1 MTADTEDGYCFPL
14 NDAQKSLLLRQS
26 AMPAV
31 PLNVANYIFIEGRL
45 GVSRFLD
52 AMRDEVRAGRSA
64 QIKLRE
70 GAAGTTGMF
79 DPTLHNFVEHIDLR
93 NEEDSFGSALEMMRE
108 DVSKSVDPFIDRLAR
123 GILFELRSTRFV
135 LFQRTHHI
143 VTDGLGAVNYMIR
156 GLARIGER
164 LDGAPEVSALRIPDL
179 RAPARA
185 DAEYRASSRFQ
196 TDRDYWLDVLN
207 GIGGGTPS
215 PSLRV
220 GPPAAINRTVSAA
233 LPATTMAT
241 LRRAAKERTTR
252 FPALIA
258 TTLAAYFARI
268 TDSNDVVIDLAVA
281 ARTVAALRN
290 TPLPTLNFVPVR
302 TGVGSATTVGD
313 ALRSTQSALMGA
325 LRHQRYRRDEIVADH
340 GGPISGPVLNIM
352 MFERK
357 IQFGEVTATF
367 HSLTTGPVDD
377 LSLNIYPD
385 IDGDPSVDGSLVV
398 ELEANPNRY
407 DDAEVVEHHRQ
418 IVALLGEVAS
428 ALVEGG
434 EVAVDD
440 LPMVVEEPAAVSTPA
455 RPRVLTEILDKTVE
469 RFGDRLAV
477 DGGEC
482 GEDALTFAELDERA
496 MEFADELRGCGAR
509 PGETVAIT
517 LPRGVEQVI
526 AWWAVARSGAGIL
539 LVDPSLMRVRVETI
553 LRVAGPVCVVS
564 EEGVEF
570 GGGVRGSRGS
580 APGGASHLDHRM
592 EGVGGW
598 GDGDHRSNSAEQRGE
613 GDDQVDRVDH
623 RMEGVGGRGEGV
635 GDWAGSSG
643 GLRRS
648 RGSAP
653 GGASHLDHR
662 MEDVGDWRGN
672 NHRSNSTDQRG
683 EGLDHRGEGVGDKP
697 GVDDVAYVVFTS
709 GTTGEPKG
717 IAVPHRGLA
726 NLIRDAE
733 SLLDDGNG
741 PGRLAAVAS
750 PAFDIAHFEMLAC
763 AGLGYTLVP
772 IPSIDAGL
780 GATLVENAVTHLYAT
795 PSLIARIPTH
805 QLPWMV
811 GTIGETLP
819 PAVANQVSP
828 QRILRNTYG
837 PAEAT
842 LYATVATLDA
852 PIPTDRPTPIG
863 AAVDG
868 MAAYLLDHRLRP
880 QPTGM
885 MGEIYLAGAQLALG
899 YLGRTDLTA
908 ARFVACPWQPG
919 TRMYRTGDLARIDPT
934 TGLLEFHGRN
944 DDQISVHGVRI
955 EPAEIERT
963 AADVDGVDAAVAI
976 AVHSTQGTTID
987 VAITAATRHPAAD
1000 APTALASAVRQHL
1013 FATLPSM
1020 MWPRRVVAVDE
1031 LPLGTT
1037 GKLDRRAVATL
1048 LAHIPITP
1056 IAYEPPTDEHET
1068 LVAATVSAVLEVDEP
1083 SMLASVID
1091 LGGTSLSVME
1101 IVGRLATATG
1111 RVLTIA
1117 DITAATTLRDIAARL
1132 AAAPTHTAP
1141 ALTPQTARDH
1151 YRPTRPQQELWLAHR
1166 LNPADA
1172 AYHLPVHLE
1181 FAPAIT
1187 TSVLTAA
1194 LTDVAARHEALR
1206 TVFDPADDGT
1216 ATARVLS
1223 AAHLADHLPVTT
1235 ASLDEPGIHAA
1246 ATAPFDL
1253 SAAPA
1258 WRATID
1264 DSGDAISVVLV
1275 AHHIAVD
1282 GTSLPILVTDFLAA
1296 VDARRDGH
1304 APSWPSPAA
1313 PFSASITPNLADT
1326 TAAQNF
1332 WRTHLD
1338 GAPDRS
1344 ALPEPARPGPVSYQ
1358 QRHLDTPSRERLA
1371 QTAAAAG
1378 GTVAALL
1385 RVTLAAVLARVT
1397 GLDDVV
1403 LSVPTSGRATT
1414 ADLGRVG
1421 MFVRTLPLRHTDTL
1435 DQRLGEA
1442 LTRTDTILAEAV
1454 RHADAAPAGL
1464 ADVLVTTAVTL
1475 PDVTDTTGT
1484 LIRTVRPLDTGFA
1497 QTALQFAI
1505 TDTTDG
1511 IDIRMTV
1518 DEHRVDPAGAA
1529 LILDTFADAVT
1540 QLADA
1545 TADTVIGQQLPQ
1557 VAAPEPAARR
1567 TPTLDP
1573 IRALIP
1579 HTRSTPH
1586 AIAVTDARGDLTYSQ
1601 LAARARTLAITL
1613 LRSGVRD
1620 GDRVALQMNRSS
1632 DTIIAMVA
1640 ALMAGAAYVPIDPDH
1655 PQSRI
1660 DELLDAAT
1668 PVAIIGDDLHVEA
1681 RGPSTSA
1688 EHRAPGE
1695 AYVIFTSG
1703 STGTP
1708 KGVSVSRD
1716 NLATMLGAT
1725 LDAVGAGPADVWSWA
1740 HSYAFD
1746 FSVWEIFGALA
1757 SGGRIAVLDRTT
1769 VRDPRLL
1776 LDALATHGVTILSQ
1790 TPTAF
1795 VRLTDPDI
1803 VGDDG
1808 DLPALRT
1815 VVFGGEALHPT
1826 ALHDWGATHSGTR
1839 LINMYGIT
1847 ETTVHLTAADVDTTD
1862 ARSIIGT
1869 PLDGVHLSVRDA
1881 RGRRVPVGGRGELYV
1896 SGRQVSRGY
1905 LNAAAATATRFVA
1918 DPEQTGARMY
1928 RTGDLVRILP
1938 DGRLAY
1944 LGRTDDQIQLR
1955 GHRIEPA
1962 EIAAVLRRLP
1972 GVTDARVLVEPG
1984 TRAGDERLVAAVTGS
1999 DGLDEAVLRTE
2010 CAAQLP
2016 AYAVPSHIGVVDSW
2030 PVTDTGKLDRATL
2043 LTAITATA
2051 SPLRPLTDAEQ
2062 QVAAVIAEV
2071 IGLDAVDADANFFA
2085 LGGNSLSAARLAAKL
2100 SGPQS
2105 LVTVGDVFAH
2115 PTVSALTAL
2124 MGRPGEVA
2132 VGEPPTLPGAQLTAA
2147 QLTGAQRAL
2156 WILNRV
2162 EPSAAY
2168 HLAVRI
2174 RLSSSAGRGVL
2185 EAALRDVA
2193 DRHEALRTIYP
2204 EVDGEPVPRV
2214 LSTDEITPIT
2224 DLDERSAVRTPFD
2237 LSTDCGWR
2245 SVITDDGAEL
2255 ILVAHHIA
2263 VDGWSAPVLVT
2274 DFLHALDA
2282 RRDGSAPHWPEPQKR
2297 AATRHVPAELDYW
2310 TTHLA
2315 GALTT
2320 LALPEPPDPH
2330 PTGLTGGP
2338 AVVVHSTLD
2347 AATAAALAQRA
2358 ADAGTTVYALLWVA
2372 LAATLAEVT
2381 GTDDAVIGIPVA
2393 GRDDPATHGLVGML
2407 ARTVPLRA
2415 KSIRS
2420 SPVDDALAQAH
2431 AAFAAGMAHAE
2442 AAPVTVP
2449 PVLLDH
2455 DAAPPVPP
2463 GIAEYQ
2469 ALPTGQARTALEV
2482 TVRDTGTGMTV
2493 ALSVAEHHVDSA
2505 AGPVLLQRFLSVL
2518 RRLATAT
2525 DVRVDD
2531 LLPAAEPI
2539 ASPARTAEPA
2549 DVLDLLR
2556 DVGARHPETIAVA
2569 GEHGSLTYAELL
2581 ARASAYAADLAVSG
2595 VGAGDRV
2602 PLTLPPSVDAVVAM
2616 VGVLM
2621 ADAVV
2626 VPIDPAA
2633 PQERVAA
2640 MLARCETATAP
2651 GDAYVMHTS
2660 GSTGTPKG
2668 VIATRAGLAA
2678 MLAASRDLIDPRPG
2692 DVWACTHA
2700 PTFDVSVWEIF
2711 GALTSGGTVAIVRR
2725 DDVVDVERFV
2735 DALDHHGVTIL
2746 AHTPTSFVRLT
2757 DPTLGRHRLR
2767 TLRCL
2772 VLGGEAFDP
2781 TALQQWAHRH
2791 PDVRLVT
2798 MYGPTE
2804 TTVQVTGG
2812 DIDVDDHRP
2821 LIGRPLAGVGADV
2834 LDAHGRP
2841 VPIGGRGELYLT
2853 GTQLAR
2859 GYIDPA
2865 ETAARFVAAPD
2876 GTRRYRTGDLVRR
2889 LPDGRL
2895 AYLGRTDDQVQIRG
2909 YRVEP
2914 AAVVSVLRSVPGVV
2928 DARVV
2933 VDSGAQRG
2941 DERLV
2946 GFVIG
2951 GTDETTLLDDCAA
2964 ALPAHQMPAR
2974 IGFVDRWPLTAHG
2987 KLDREALL
2995 RGLTAPDVREPGD
3008 LTDREQVIADAM
3020 AATLGDAPSITAD
3033 TNFFA
3038 VGGNSLSAARLASR
3052 LTQSGLAISVT
3063 DVFAAPTV
3071 RDLAALDAVVTDGV
3085 PDLDGVWPQPDRLPL
3100 APEQEDLWLRWRAEP
3115 DRTGYL
3121 MTMAIPV
3128 AEIWDGSVDDL
3139 RGALTSVALTY
3150 DALRISFPIAD
3161 DGTPYQERWTDEG
3174 VRAHLGALGV
3184 TEVADVR
3191 EALAALAEP
3200 IDLTTSL
3207 PWRLALA
3214 EHDRVAWVLVAV
3226 HHIVADGETLPIL
3239 RSALGRTV
3247 PPAVDYRRYTQWRL
3261 DTLAARRAELTAYWT
3276 SVFTEPV
3283 ATLQLPEIDLDA
3295 PAGGR
3300 PRHSAVALSVETT
3313 AQLDAL
3319 AADARSTP
3327 FIVLHTVLAMILARQ
3342 SGSDVVTIGTA
3353 LSGRVDPRLADV
3365 PGLFARAV
3373 PLHTRVDL
3381 DLPFTDLLARVTAT
3395 DVGALAHADLP
3406 LSAIGRIADPDR
3418 DRAGRPL
3425 FDVVLGA
3432 VPDDVASRY
3441 SGATAPLFGIDVM
3454 SHRRDGRAHLDLT
3467 CGERVTDQP
3476 RLDALAS
3483 LLGSVLEQAVA
3494 QPERTVADL
3503 LGGPAVRRVE
3513 PPPPETLAEPL
3524 DAQLATPSAIAIDD
3538 AAHRIPGCGAALRY
3552 GDVDRL
3558 ADALAWR
3565 LREQGIGPGQVVA
3578 CHLPRSVFG
3587 VVATVAIA
3595 RTGAVFVAVD
3605 PADPATRRRDILD
3618 RARAAVVLTL
3628 VADEVPDVAAVP
3640 VIAVDNPY
3648 LYPAE
3653 RRRFTRADR
3662 VRPLHVDDAAYLTF
3676 TSGTTGRPKGV
3687 VVTHRGLAGW
3697 ARDTVRR
3704 LELTSLD
3711 RVMHTYAVGFDAH
3724 LMGIVPVL
3732 AAGACVVICPP
3743 EVIGGDDLADHIAD
3757 TETTVLLTTPSVLS
3771 TISPAQVPEVRH
3783 VAVGGEALS
3792 ARLAGTWMAH
3802 GHTVS
3807 NEYGPTETTV
3817 AVTSARCRP
3826 DGPITIGATMPGVD
3840 AVILDDA
3847 LRPVPDYTIGELYI
3861 GGSALARGYLDD
3873 PAGTAAAFVAG
3884 PDGTRMYRTGDLV
3897 HRRADGDLVIHGR
3910 RDDQLKV
3917 RGIRIEP
3924 AEVEAAL
3931 AGLADVSEAVV
3942 AARRTPA
3949 GERVLAAWVIPA
3961 PGSPVD
3967 SASLR
3972 EQVRTVLPRSVV
3984 PASITLVDR
3993 LPLGPTGK
4001 VDRSRLPA
4009 PDLAGDV
4016 AEIVAPRTELERMV
4030 AVVYGEVLGV
4040 DEVHA
4045 HADFFALG
4053 GTSLSATQVASRL
4066 SERLGAD
4073 VAVRT
4078 LFDARTVAALA
4089 AAIPAA
4095 SDAPVAVPRHLPRPE
4110 RLPLAYP
4117 QRRIWIQHL
4126 RAPSSTAYHV
4136 PLVVRLT
4143 GAVDVDRLAKAMVAV
4158 LGRHESLRTVIDD
4171 GPWQRLANSADVRI
4185 VRVNDDVGAA
4195 IRDEITRPFDLEIE
4209 IGVRAVLFES
4219 ADHIVVAVTAHHI
4232 ALDGWSVRLLLG
4244 ELAQAY
4250 TGTELAPPAL
4260 TYGDYTQWHL
4270 ALLGDPDDPSSRYS
4284 REIRHWQETLAGV
4297 VPFRAPGVGGDV
4309 GAGGRITHGL
4319 DVEVT
4324 TAITAA
4330 AQRESATLFQ
4340 AAHAA
4345 LASVL
4350 GRWARRDDVV
4360 IAMPVHGRSAPQ
4372 WESVVGMFVNT
4383 VALRTRIDATTS
4395 MRSAVR
4401 QARDVALDALDHAE
4415 VPYEAVAA
4423 AVRPG
4428 ARDGIDPLT
4437 SILLVG
4443 QDVVP
4448 ALDGPVVLADGV
4460 RAEPVP
4466 LDGDAVAA
4474 KLDAELVIT
4483 VVDGHLEVTAVY
4495 SPRVPAEVADALLA
4509 DVCAALAAMADD
4521 LGRPFP
4527 ELMALPAG
4535 VVAGVVAEEVTPRPI
4550 AAVGEANS
4558 LDVDT
4563 VRMVMADILGV
4574 DDVAADADFFTL
4586 GGTSLSA
4593 TQVSSRLGRDLGVRV
4608 PTALVFD
4615 HPTPRALASAVAGV
4629 VSAVGGEVG
4638 AVGGGE
4644 GAVGGEWVPL
4654 APTQR
4659 RLWTAASMAEA
4670 APLYAVP
4677 VVVPVP
4683 DGVSVEQA
4691 ADALRAVIARHQ
4703 ALRLAYGD
4711 TGSGP
4716 RQRVVEGWSP
4726 DVEIL
4731 AAESLDDN
4739 VLTGLLHLPPA
4750 NSAGQPPVRALI
4762 VSVLTD
4768 TGERPLAMGIL
4779 AHHISIDGESAAMIA
4794 ADLTAAVMGTPLGP
4808 STGDFLG
4815 AAAELDA
4822 RERTERAHLLEFWEQ
4837 ALDGYADDLGLVE
4850 HRPVVRDLSTAT
4862 VRRTLTRQL
4871 TDKIRSTARAHH
4883 ASEFHILHAATAFA
4897 LSVQAGADDIA
4908 MATPVSLRGDDRW
4921 RSVVGM
4927 LVSTVVV
4934 RTRIG
4939 AVGTVEELINMVRD
4953 DDLAA
4958 TDHALVAFDD
4968 VVDHLGV
4975 TRVVGRHPLVQIM
4988 FSVVDGAM
4996 ASGSAAAAGT
5006 VPGIDEFSPRSE
5018 FDLQVI
5024 ITLDP
5029 EGHRIDVIYARQLFS
5044 EAQINTIVRRIGTA
5058 LQIVTG
5064 DGTQRLDPTR
5074 LLSRRESEFIL
5085 EHAGATPDSVEPPLL
5100 HDILDAAVRRHAN
5113 VMAVGDGVRHLTF
5126 AELDAWVSVTV
5137 RSFADRGVRVGD
5149 RVGLLI
5155 DRSVEWVVAWWAV
5168 SRLGAVIVA
5177 VDVDHPAARIEKTL
5191 ALAQA
5196 RPVTRHDIPPQP
5208 HGPVTPVPAQR
5219 VSPDALAYIITTSGT
5234 TGTPSAV
5241 AVTHRG
5247 LHRCTRVS
5255 GISVLDRV
5263 AFTTGPAF
5271 DASIMA
5277 ILSAV
5282 GAGAAL
5288 VVAPSTVRAGTELTG
5303 WLRDVGATVMLGTPS
5318 VMQTVDPA
5326 ALPSMRRVFIGGEAL
5341 PRTLADQWSAHT
5353 EVDNVYGP
5361 TEATVWV
5368 TGAPYRS
5375 DEPNRIGYPL
5385 PGIGTIILDRRLRP
5399 VAPGVIGE
5407 LYFAGTGLAR
5417 GYFGDPGKTAVR
5429 FVAGPGGE
5437 RLYRTGDLVRWDRRG
5452 GGLIYVGRVDRQ
5464 IKIRGQRVEPAE
5476 IDAVLLGSGAAQAA
5490 TVVRPGPAGA
5500 ALISYVVGDAADVER
5515 MRRAVVRMLPRHM
5528 VPAQI
5533 IAVDSLPHTSAG
5545 KLDDA
5550 ALPSPQWTR
5559 SGRAPATAHDHAVCA
5574 AFEFV
5579 LGVPVGMDDDFFD
5592 AGGNSLALIA
5602 LRDEIEHRTGLR
5614 MSVAELFAHATP
5626 AGVVAGGDRL
5636 LEHRVVE
5643 LSGERAARKAM
5654 VGESA
5659 PLWVVHTVTGIVT
5672 DYATLAHAMP
5682 HRRVLGVQLPELL
5695 DTAHA
5700 MPESLAAIAARH
5712 VTAIRERQPDGPY
5725 RLIGW
5730 SYGGVLAH
5738 EIARQIVESGG
5749 EIALL
5754 VLLDPRTPAELVA
5767 AELEG
5772 VADDDAARLDELLQ
5786 PLAAADPDLAAT
5798 VTHRIGMVVDG
5809 LRRHQPSS
5817 VTAGRVLYLASNDG
5831 GMDVDV
5837 KRQAGAPYL
5846 DGDVEVI
5853 ETGRAHADL
5862 GGPASMRQIAKL
5874 VEEHW

>member
-1 MTADTEDGYCFPL
+1 MTTVPTDDRYDFPL
-14 NDAQKSLLLRQS
+14 NDAQKTLLQRQS
-26 AMPAV
+26 AVPSV
-31 PLNVANYIFIEGRL
+31 PLNVANYVVLEGRL
-45 GVSRFLD
+45 DAARFLD
-52 AMRDEVRAGRSA
+52 ALRDEVRVGRAA
-64 QIKLRE
+64 QITLRTY
-70 GAAGTTGMF
+70 AFGTSGVY
-79 DPTLHNFVEHIDLR
+79 DPTLHDFVEDIDLR
-93 NEEDSFGSALEMMRE
+93 NEEDPFGSALDMMRE
-108 DVSKSVDPFIDRLAR
+108 DVCKPVDPFVDRLAR
-123 GILFELRSTRFV
+123 GILFELSSTRFV

-156 GLARIGER
+156 GLARIGEI
-164 LDGAPEVSALRIPDL
+164 LDGSPDVSVPTIPDL

-185 DAEYRASSRFQ
+185 DAGYRASRRFK
-196 TDRDYWLDVLN
+196 TDRDYWRAMLDGV
-207 GIGGGTPS
+207 GGGTPS
-215 PSLRV
+215 PSVRV
-220 GPPAAINRTVSAA
+220 GPPSAINRRVSASI
-233 LPATTMAT
+233 PAATMAT
-241 LRRAAKERTTR
+241 LRCAAEERTTTL
-252 FPALIA
+252 PALIA
-258 TTLAAYFARI
+258 TTLAAYFART
-268 TDSNDVVIDLAVA
+268 TDSDDVVIDLAVA

-302 TGVGSATTVGD
+302 TGVGSATAVGD

-325 LRHQRYRRDEIVADH
+325 LRHQRYRRDDIVADH
-340 GGPISGPVLNIM
+340 GSPITGPVLNIM

-385 IDGDPSVDGSLVV
+385 TDGDPSVDGSLVV

-407 DDAEVVEHHRQ
+407 DDADVVEHHRQ
-418 IVALLGEVAS
+418 IVALVGEVAS
-428 ALVEGG
+428 ALVNGG

-440 LPMVVEEPAAVSTPA
+440 LPMVVEEPAAVSTPG
-455 RPRVLTEILDKTVE
+455 RPRVLTEILDETIE
-469 RFGDRLAV
+469 RFGDRIAV
-477 DGGEC
+477 DGGAC

-496 MEFADELRGCGAR
+496 TEFAEELRGYGAR

-517 LPRGVEQVI
+517 LPRGVEQVV
-526 AWWAVARSGAGIL
+526 AWWAVARSGAAIL

-564 EEGVEF
+564 EEGVKF
-570 GGGVRGSRGS
+570 GGGLRGSRGS
-580 APGGASHLDHRM
+580 APGGASHLDHR
-592 EGVGGW
+592 
-598 GDGDHRSNSAEQRGE
+598 SKSADQRG
-613 GDDQVDRVDH
+613 D
-623 RMEGVGGRGEGV
+623 GV
-635 GDWAGSSG
+635 GDSAGSSG

-662 MEDVGDWRGN
+662 I
-672 NHRSNSTDQRG
+672 
-683 EGLDHRGEGVGDKP
+683 EGVGDKP

-780 GATLVENAVTHLYAT
+780 GAALVENAVTHLYAT

-805 QLPWMV
+805 QLPWVV

-885 MGEIYLAGAQLALG
+885 IGEIYLAGAQLALG

-976 AVHSTQGTTID
+976 AVHNTQGTTID
-987 VAITAATRHPAAD
+987 VAITTD
-1000 APTALASAVRQHL
+1000 TDDPTALAATVRQHL

-1037 GKLDRRAVATL
+1037 GKLDRRAVANL
-1048 LAHIPITP
+1048 LAQIPITP
-1056 IAYEPPTDEHET
+1056 IAYEPPTDADET
-1068 LVAATVSAVLEVDEP
+1068 LVAATVSAVLDVDEP

-1141 ALTPQTARDH
+1141 ALTPQTTRDH

-1194 LTDVAARHEALR
+1194 LTDVATRHEALR
-1206 TVFDPADDGT
+1206 TVFDAADDGT

-1235 ASLDEPGIHAA
+1235 APLDEPGIHAA

-1253 SAAPA
+1253 SAGPA

-1282 GTSLPILVTDFLAA
+1282 GASLPILVTDFLTA

-1313 PFSASITPNLADT
+1313 PFSASITPDPTDT

-1332 WRTHLD
+1332 WSTHLD

-1344 ALPEPARPGPVSYQ
+1344 ALPEPARPGPVSYSH
-1358 QRHLDTPSRERLA
+1358 RHLDTTSRERLA

-1378 GTVAALL
+1378 GTVTALM

-1403 LSVPTSGRATT
+1403 LSLPTSGRATT

-1421 MFVRTLPLRHTDTL
+1421 MFVRTLPLRHTGTL

-1442 LTRTDTILAEAV
+1442 LTRTDATLAEAV

-1475 PDVTDTTGT
+1475 PDVSDTTGT
-1484 LIRTVRPLDTGFA
+1484 LLRTVRPLDTGFA

-1529 LILDTFADAVT
+1529 LLLDAFVEAVT

-1545 TADTVIGQQLPQ
+1545 TADTVIGQQLPP
-1557 VAAPEPAARR
+1557 VAAAEPTPRR

-1586 AIAVTDARGDLTYSQ
+1586 AIAVTDTRGDLTYSQ

-1613 LRSGVRD
+1613 LRTGVRD
-1620 GDRVALQMNRSS
+1620 GDCVALQMGRSS

-1640 ALMAGAAYVPIDPDH
+1640 VLMAGAAYVPIDPDH

-1688 EHRAPGE
+1688 DHRAPGE

-1725 LDAVGAGPADVWSWA
+1725 LDAVGAGPTDVWSWA

-1795 VRLTDPDI
+1795 ARLTDPEI

-1826 ALHDWGATHSGTR
+1826 ALHDWAATHSGTR

-1881 RGRRVPVGGRGELYV
+1881 RGRRVPAGGRGELYV

-1984 TRAGDERLVAAVTGS
+1984 NRAGDERLVAAVTGPDS
-1999 DGLDEAVLRTE
+1999 LDEAVLRTE

-2016 AYAVPSHIGVVDSW
+2016 AYAVPSRIGVVASW
-2030 PVTDTGKLDRATL
+2030 PVTDTGKLDRASL

-2051 SPLRPLTDAEQ
+2051 APTRPLTDAEQ
-2062 QVAAVIAEV
+2062 QVAAVIEEV
-2071 IGLDAVDADANFFA
+2071 IGVDVVDADANFFA

-2100 SGPQS
+2100 SGPQRW
-2105 LVTVGDVFAH
+2105 VTVGDVFAH
-2115 PTVSALTAL
+2115 PTVSALTTL
-2124 MGRPGEVA
+2124 MARPGEVA
-2132 VGEPPTLPGAQLTAA
+2132 VGEPLAQLSA
-2147 QLTGAQRAL
+2147 AQRAL

-2174 RLSSSAGRGVL
+2174 RLTGSAGRGVL
-2185 EAALRDVA
+2185 ATALRDVA

-2214 LSTDEITPIT
+2214 LSAEEITPIT
-2224 DLDERSAVRTPFD
+2224 DLDERPAVRTPFD
-2237 LSTDCGWR
+2237 LSIDCGWR
-2245 SVITDDGAEL
+2245 AVISADGAEL
-2255 ILVAHHIA
+2255 VLVAHHIV
-2263 VDGWSAPVLVT
+2263 VDGWSVPVLVT

-2282 RRDGSAPHWPEPQKR
+2282 RRDGVAPQWPEPQPLL
-2297 AATRHVPAELDYW
+2297 AARRVPADADYW

-2315 GALTT
+2315 GAPTT

-2330 PTGLTGGP
+2330 PTGLTAGP
-2338 AVVVHSTLD
+2338 AVVEHSTLD

-2372 LAATLAEVT
+2372 LAATLAEIT
-2381 GTDDAVIGIPVA
+2381 GTDDTVIGIPVA

-2415 KSIRS
+2415 SGIRS
-2420 SPVDDALAQAH
+2420 SRVDDALAQAH
-2431 AAFAAGMAHAE
+2431 TTFAAGMAHADT
-2442 AAPVTVP
+2442 APVTVP

-2455 DAAPPVPP
+2455 DVTPPIPP
-2463 GIAEYQ
+2463 GIAEYE
-2469 ALPTGQARTALEV
+2469 ALPTGQARTALDV
-2482 TVRDTGTGMTV
+2482 TVRDTGTGMTI
-2493 ALSVAEHHVDSA
+2493 ALSVAEHHVDPA
-2505 AGPVLLQRFLSVL
+2505 AGPVLLQRFVAVL
-2518 RRLATAT
+2518 RGLARAA
-2525 DVRVDD
+2525 DARVED

-2539 ASPARTAEPA
+2539 ESPAHTAEPA

-2556 DVGARHPETIAVA
+2556 SVAARHPEATAVA
-2569 GEHGSLTYAELL
+2569 HEHGSLTYAHLL
-2581 ARASAYAADLAVSG
+2581 ARASAYAADLADSG
-2595 VGAGDRV
+2595 VGAGDQV

-2640 MLARCETATAP
+2640 MLARCERATAP

-2725 DDVVDVERFV
+2725 DDVIDVERFV
-2735 DALDHHGVTIL
+2735 DALDHRGVTIL

-2757 DPTLGRHRLR
+2757 DPTIGTHRLR

-2781 TALQQWAHRH
+2781 TALQQWALLH

-2812 DIDVDDHRP
+2812 DIDVGDHRP
-2821 LIGRPLAGVGADV
+2821 LIGRPLAGVGAEV
-2834 LDAHGRP
+2834 LDVQDRP

-2859 GYIDPA
+2859 GYVDPT

-2889 LPDGRL
+2889 LSDGRL

-2914 AAVVSVLRSVPGVV
+2914 AAVVAVLRSVPGVN

-2933 VDSGAQRG
+2933 VDSGAQPG

-2951 GTDETTLLDDCAA
+2951 DADESTLMDACAA
-2964 ALPAHQMPAR
+2964 ALPAHQVPAR

-2995 RGLTAPDVREPGD
+2995 RGLTAPDVSDPGE
-3008 LTDREQVIADAM
+3008 LTDREQLIADAM
-3020 AATLGDAPSITAD
+3020 AATLGDAPPITAD

-3071 RDLAALDAVVTDGV
+3071 RDLAALDAVMTDVV
-3085 PDLDGVWPQPDRLPL
+3085 PDLDGVRPQPDRLPL

-3128 AEIWDGSVDDL
+3128 AEIWDGSIDDL

-3150 DALRISFPIAD
+3150 DALRTSFPIAD
-3161 DGTPYQERWTDEG
+3161 DGTPYQERWTDAD
-3174 VRAHLGALGV
+3174 VRAHLGALAV
-3184 TEVADVR
+3184 TEVADVG

-3207 PWRLALA
+3207 PWRLSFV
-3214 EHDRVAWVLVAV
+3214 EHDATTWILVVV

-3239 RSALGRTV
+3239 RSALTA
-3247 PPAVDYRRYTQWRL
+3247 PTLPAVDYRRYTQWRL
-3261 DTLAARRAELTAYWT
+3261 DTLDARRAELTAYWT
-3276 SVFTEPV
+3276 SVFAEPV
-3283 ATLQLPEIDLDA
+3283 ATLQLPEIDLGA

-3300 PRHSAVALSVETT
+3300 PRHSAVVLATETT

-3373 PLHTRVDL
+3373 PLHSRIDL
-3381 DLPFTDLLARVTAT
+3381 DIPFTDLLTRVTAT

-3467 CGERVTDQP
+3467 CGERVTDEP

-3483 LLGSVLEQAVA
+3483 LLGATLEQAVA
-3494 QPERTVADL
+3494 QPERTGADL
-3503 LGGPAVRRVE
+3503 LGGPAVWRVE
-3513 PPPPETLAEPL
+3513 PPPPETLAELL
-3524 DAQLATPSAIAIDD
+3524 DAQLATPSAIAVDD

-3595 RTGAVFVAVD
+3595 RTGAAFVAVD
-3605 PADPATRRRDILD
+3605 PADPAARRRDILD

-3628 VADEVPDVAAVP
+3628 VADEVPDVGAVP

-3648 LYPAE
+3648 LYSRE

-3662 VRPLHVDDAAYLTF
+3662 VRPLHIDDAAYLTF

-3704 LELTSLD
+3704 LELTPLD

-3802 GHTVS
+3802 GHIVS

-3817 AVTSARCRP
+3817 AVTSARCRL

-3847 LRPVPDYTIGELYI
+3847 LRPVPAYTIGELYI

-3967 SASLR
+3967 GASLR

-4001 VDRSRLPA
+4001 IDRSRLPA
-4009 PDLAGDV
+4009 PDLAADV
-4016 AEIVAPRTELERMV
+4016 AEIVAPRTDVERTV
-4030 AVVYGEVLGV
+4030 AAVYREVLGV

-4078 LFDARTVAALA
+4078 LFDTRTVAALA
-4089 AAIPAA
+4089 AAIPVG
-4095 SDAPVAVPRHLPRPE
+4095 SDVPVAVPRHLPRPE

-4136 PLVVRLT
+4136 PLVVRLS

-4171 GPWQRLANSADVRI
+4171 GPWQRLADGADVRI
-4185 VRVNDDVGAA
+4185 VRVNGDVGAA
-4195 IRDEITRPFDLEIE
+4195 IRDEITRPFDLECE

-4219 ADHIVVAVTAHHI
+4219 ANHVDVAVTAHHI

-4244 ELAQAY
+4244 ELAQAF
-4250 TGTELAPPAL
+4250 TGTELAAPAL

-4270 ALLGDPDDPSSRYS
+4270 ALLGRPDDPSSRYA
-4284 REIRHWQETLAGV
+4284 REIRHWQQVLDGAA
-4297 VPFRAPGVGGDV
+4297 PFRTPGVGGDV
-4309 GAGGRITHGL
+4309 GPGGRITHRFDTG
-4319 DVEVT
+4319 VT

-4401 QARDVALDALDHAE
+4401 QARDVALDALAHAE

-4448 ALDGPVVLADGV
+4448 ALDGAGVFNAGVFNAGVLADGV

-4483 VVDGHLEVTAVY
+4483 IVDGHLEATAVY
-4495 SPRVPAEVADALLA
+4495 SPRVPAEVADALLT

-4521 LGRPFP
+4521 LDRPFP
-4527 ELMALPAG
+4527 ELTALPT
-4535 VVAGVVAEEVTPRPI
+4535 GVVAEEVTPRPI
-4550 AAVGEANS
+4550 AAVGEPNS
-4558 LDVDT
+4558 HDVEA
-4563 VRMVMADILGV
+4563 VRAVMADILGV
-4574 DDVAADADFFTL
+4574 DDVATDEDFFTL

-4629 VSAVGGEVG
+4629 VSAVGAGEG
-4638 AVGGGE
+4638 AVGGEMSAVAGVE

-4683 DGVSVEQA
+4683 DGVTAEKA
-4691 ADALRAVIARHQ
+4691 ADALLAVIARHQ

-4716 RQRVVEGWSP
+4716 CQRVVEGWSP

-4731 AAESLDDN
+4731 PADSLDAD

-4750 NSAGQPPVRALI
+4750 NSAGQPPVRAL
-4762 VSVLTD
+4762 VVGVLTD

-4779 AHHISIDGESAAMIA
+4779 VHHISIDGESAAMIA

-4822 RERTERAHLLEFWEQ
+4822 RERTERADQLEFWEQ

-4871 TDKIRSTARAHH
+4871 TDKIRSTARVHH

-4908 MATPVSLRGDDRW
+4908 IATPVSLRGDDRW

-5024 ITLDP
+5024 IALDP

-5288 VVAPSTVRAGTELTG
+5288 VVAPSTVRAGNQLTA
-5303 WLRDVGATVMLGTPS
+5303 WLRDVSATVILGTPS

-5399 VAPGVIGE
+5399 AAPGVVGE
-5407 LYFAGTGLAR
+5407 LYVAGTGLAR
-5417 GYFGDPGKTAVR
+5417 GYLGDPGKTAAR

-5500 ALISYVVGDAADVER
+5500 ALISYVVGDAAGVEQ
-5515 MRRAVVRMLPRHM
+5515 MRRAVVRTLPRHM

-5533 IAVDSLPHTSAG
+5533 IAVAALPHTSAG
-5545 KLDDA
+5545 KIDDA
-5550 ALPSPQWTR
+5550 ALPPPQWTR
-5559 SGRAPATAHDHAVCA
+5559 SGRAPATAHEHAVCA
-5574 AFEFV
+5574 AFESV

-5626 AGVVAGGDRL
+5626 AGVVASGDRL

-5643 LSGERAARKAM
+5643 LSAESAARKAM

-5672 DYATLAHAMP
+5672 DYAPLAHALP
-5682 HRRVLGVQLPELL
+5682 DRRVLGVQLPELL

-5712 VTAIRERQPDGPY
+5712 VTAIRERQPNGPY

-5754 VLLDPRTPAELVA
+5754 VLLDPRTPAEVAA

-5798 VTHRIGMVVDG
+5798 VTHRIGIVVDG

-5837 KRQAGAPYL
+5837 KRQAWAPYL

-5862 GGPASMRQIAKL
+5862 GGPASMRQIAEL
-5874 VEEHW
+5874 LEEHW

>member
-1 MTADTEDGYCFPL
+1 MISTDTSGKNFAGYNFPL
-14 NDAQKSLLLRQS
+14 NDAQKSLLQRQL
-26 AMPAV
+26 AMPGV
-31 PLNVANYIFIEGRL
+31 PLNVAQYALLGGSLEVEAFLEASRSEVRDTRSLQVRLHPEHSGVAGVYDPSLHDTVDYIDLRD
-45 GVSRFLD
+45 VADSD
-52 AMRDEVRAGRSA
+52 AHALKIMRADAACPVDLMRDR
-64 QIKLRE
+64 L
-70 GAAGTTGMF
+70 AAGTLIQIA
-79 DPTLHNFVEHIDLR
+79 DD
-93 NEEDSFGSALEMMRE
+93 
-108 DVSKSVDPFIDRLAR
+108 
-123 GILFELRSTRFV
+123 RFV
-135 LFQRTHHI
+135 LYQRTHHLL
-143 VTDGLGAVNYMIR
+143 TDGVATFENMVI
-156 GLARIGER
+156 GLRRVAAALAGEPLEPR
-164 LDGAPEVSALRIPDL
+164 LLPDL
-179 RAPARA
+179 RVPARA
-185 DAEYRASSRFQ
+185 DAEYRASRRFQ
-196 TDRDYWLDVLN
+196 TDRDYWLDVLD

-220 GPPAAINRTVSAA
+220 GPPAAINRRVSA
-233 LPATTMAT
+233 PISTPMMAM
-241 LRRAAKERTTR
+241 LRRAAEEHTTTL
-252 FPALIA
+252 PALIA

-268 TDSNDVVIDLAVA
+268 TDSDDVVIDLAVA

-302 TGVGSATTVGD
+302 TGVGSASTVGD

-325 LRHQRYRRDEIVADH
+325 LRHQRYRRDDIVADH
-340 GGPISGPVLNIM
+340 GGPVTGPVLNIM

-385 IDGDPSVDGSLVV
+385 TDGDPSVDGSLVV

-407 DDAEVVEHHRQ
+407 DEADVVEHHRQ
-418 IVALLGEVAS
+418 IVALLGEVAT

-440 LPMVVEEPAAVSTPA
+440 LPMVVEEPAAVSIPA
-455 RPRVLTEILDKTVE
+455 RPRVLTEILDETAE
-469 RFGDRLAV
+469 RFGDRIAV
-477 DGGEC
+477 DGGAR
-482 GEDALTFAELDERA
+482 GEDALTFAELYDRA
-496 MEFADELRGCGAR
+496 TEFAEELRGYGAR

-517 LPRGVEQVI
+517 LPRGVEQVV
-526 AWWAVARSGAGIL
+526 AWWAVARSGAAIL

-564 EEGVEF
+564 EEGVKF
-570 GGGVRGSRGS
+570 GGGLRGSRGSAPGGASHLDHRSNSAVQRGEGDDQVDRLDHRSNSVGGRGDGVGDSAGSSGGLRGSRGS

-592 EGVGGW
+592 EGVGG
-598 GDGDHRSNSAEQRGE
+598 RGE
-613 GDDQVDRVDH
+613 G
-623 RMEGVGGRGEGV
+623 
-635 GDWAGSSG
+635 
-643 GLRRS
+643 
-648 RGSAP
+648 
-653 GGASHLDHR
+653 
-662 MEDVGDWRGN
+662 
-672 NHRSNSTDQRG
+672 
-683 EGLDHRGEGVGDKP
+683 GDKP

-733 SLLDDGNG
+733 ALLDDGNG

-772 IPSIDAGL
+772 IPSIDAVL

-795 PSLIARIPTH
+795 PSLIARIPSH
-805 QLPWMV
+805 QLPWVV

-863 AAVDG
+863 TAVDG

-885 MGEIYLAGAQLALG
+885 IGEIYLAGAQLALG

-976 AVHSTQGTTID
+976 AVHNTQGTTID
-987 VAITAATRHPAAD
+987 VAITTDTDDPTVLAAT
-1000 APTALASAVRQHL
+1000 VRQHL

-1048 LAHIPITP
+1048 LAQIPITP
-1056 IAYEPPTDEHET
+1056 IAYEPPADADET
-1068 LVAATVSAVLEVDEP
+1068 LVAATVSAVLDVDEP

-1141 ALTPQTARDH
+1141 ALTSQTTRDH

-1194 LTDVAARHEALR
+1194 LTDVATRHEALR
-1206 TVFDPADDGT
+1206 TVFDAADDGT

-1235 ASLDEPGIHAA
+1235 APLDEPGIHAA
-1246 ATAPFDL
+1246 ATAPFNL
-1253 SAAPA
+1253 GAAPA

-1275 AHHIAVD
+1275 AHHITVD
-1282 GTSLPILVTDFLAA
+1282 GASLPILVTDFLTA

-1313 PFSASITPNLADT
+1313 PFSASITPDPT
-1326 TAAQNF
+1326 DTAAAQTF
-1332 WRTHLD
+1332 WSTHLD

-1344 ALPEPARPGPVSYQ
+1344 ALPEPARPGPVSYHH
-1358 QRHLDTPSRERLA
+1358 RHLDTTSRERLA

-1378 GTVAALL
+1378 GTIAALL
-1385 RVTLAAVLARVT
+1385 RITLAAVLARIT

-1421 MFVRTLPLRHTDTL
+1421 MFVRTLPLRHTATL

-1442 LTRTDTILAEAV
+1442 LTRTDATLAEAV

-1475 PDVTDTTGT
+1475 PDVIDTTGT
-1484 LIRTVRPLDTGFA
+1484 LLRTVRPLDTGFA

-1511 IDIRMTV
+1511 LDIRMTV
-1518 DEHRVDPAGAA
+1518 DERRVDPTGAE
-1529 LILDTFADAVT
+1529 LLLDAFVEAVT

-1545 TADTVIGQQLPQ
+1545 TADTVIRHQLPP
-1557 VAAPEPAARR
+1557 VAAPAPAPRR

-1586 AIAVTDARGDLTYSQ
+1586 AVAVTDTRGDLTYSQ

-1613 LRSGVRD
+1613 LRTGVRD
-1620 GDRVALQMNRSS
+1620 GDRVALQMSRSS

-1640 ALMAGAAYVPIDPDH
+1640 VLMAGAAYVPIDPDH

-1688 EHRAPGE
+1688 RSADHRAPGE

-1725 LDAVGAGPADVWSWA
+1725 LDVVGAGAADVWSWA

-1795 VRLTDPDI
+1795 ARLADPEI
-1803 VGDDG
+1803 VGADG
-1808 DLPALRT
+1808 DLPALRS
-1815 VVFGGEALHPT
+1815 VVFGGEALQPT
-1826 ALHDWGATHSGTR
+1826 ALHDWATTHSGTR

-1881 RGRRVPVGGRGELYV
+1881 RGRRVPAGGRGELYV

-1905 LNAAAATATRFVA
+1905 LNAATATATRFVA

-1928 RTGDLVRILP
+1928 RSGDLVRILP

-1972 GVTDARVLVEPG
+1972 GVTDARVLIEPG
-1984 TRAGDERLVAAVTGS
+1984 NRAGDERLVAAVTGS
-1999 DGLDEAVLRTE
+1999 EALDEAVLRTE

-2016 AYAVPSHIGVVDSW
+2016 AYAVPSRVGVVAAW
-2030 PVTDTGKLDRATL
+2030 PVTDTGKLDRSAL
-2043 LTAITATA
+2043 LTAITASA
-2051 SPLRPLTDAEQ
+2051 APARPLTEAEQ

-2071 IGLDAVDADANFFA
+2071 IGIDAVDADANFFA

-2100 SGPQS
+2100 SGPQRW
-2105 LVTVGDVFAH
+2105 VTVGDVFAH
-2115 PTVSALTAL
+2115 PTVSALTTL
-2124 MGRPGEVA
+2124 VGRPAEVA
-2132 VGEPPTLPGAQLTAA
+2132 VGEPLAHLSA
-2147 QLTGAQRAL
+2147 AQRAL

-2174 RLSSSAGRGVL
+2174 RLTSNATRGVL
-2185 EAALRDVA
+2185 ETALRDVA

-2204 EVDGEPVPRV
+2204 EVEGEPVPQV
-2214 LSTDEITPIT
+2214 LSAEQITPIA
-2224 DLDERSAVRTPFD
+2224 DLDERAAAHTPFD
-2237 LSTDCGWR
+2237 LSADCGWR
-2245 SVITDDGAEL
+2245 AVISADGAEL
-2255 ILVAHHIA
+2255 ILVAHHIV
-2263 VDGWSAPVLVT
+2263 VDGWSVPVLVT

-2282 RRDGSAPHWPEPQKR
+2282 RRDGSAPQWPEPQPLLGAR
-2297 AATRHVPAELDYW
+2297 RVPADAGYW

-2315 GALTT
+2315 GAPTT
-2320 LALPEPPDPH
+2320 VALPEPPDPH
-2330 PTGLTGGP
+2330 PTGLTAGP
-2338 AVVVHSTLD
+2338 AVVEHSTLD

-2358 ADAGTTVYALLWVA
+2358 ADAGTTVYALLWAA
-2372 LAATLAEVT
+2372 LAATLAEIT
-2381 GTDDAVIGIPVA
+2381 GTDDTVIGIPVA
-2393 GRDDPATHGLVGML
+2393 GRDDPATHGLVGMQ

-2415 KSIRS
+2415 SDIRS
-2420 SPVDDALAQAH
+2420 RLVDDALAQAH
-2431 AAFAAGMAHAE
+2431 ATFAAGMAHADT
-2442 AAPVTVP
+2442 APVTVP

-2455 DAAPPVPP
+2455 DVTPPIPP
-2463 GIAEYQ
+2463 GIAEYE

-2482 TVRDTGTGMTV
+2482 TVRDTGTGMTI
-2493 ALSVAEHHVDSA
+2493 ALSVAEHHVDPA
-2505 AGPVLLQRFLSVL
+2505 AGPVLLQRFLAVL
-2518 RRLATAT
+2518 RGLATAA
-2525 DVRVDD
+2525 DARVED

-2539 ASPARTAEPA
+2539 ESPARTAEPA

-2556 DVGARHPETIAVA
+2556 DVAALHPEATAVA
-2569 GEHGSLTYAELL
+2569 DEHDSLTYADLL
-2581 ARASAYAADLAVSG
+2581 ARASAYAAELADSG
-2595 VGAGDRV
+2595 VRASDRV

-2651 GDAYVMHTS
+2651 GDTYVMHTS

-2711 GALTSGGTVAIVRR
+2711 GALTSGGTVAIVSR
-2725 DDVVDVERFV
+2725 DDVVDVKRFV

-2757 DPTLGRHRLR
+2757 DPTIGAHRLR
-2767 TLRCL
+2767 ALRCL

-2781 TALQQWAHRH
+2781 TALQQWTLLH

-2821 LIGRPLAGVGADV
+2821 LIGRPLAGVGAEV
-2834 LDAHGRP
+2834 LDAQGRP

-2859 GYIDPA
+2859 GYVDPA

-2889 LPDGRL
+2889 LSDGRL

-2914 AAVVSVLRSVPGVV
+2914 AAVVAVLRSVPGVN

-2933 VDSGAQRG
+2933 VDSGVQPG
-2941 DERLV
+2941 DERLI

-2951 GTDETTLLDDCAA
+2951 DADESTLLDACAA

-2995 RGLTAPDVREPGD
+2995 RGLTTLDVREPGE
-3008 LTDREQVIADAM
+3008 LTDREQLVADAM
-3020 AATLGDAPSITAD
+3020 AATLGDAPPITAD

-3071 RDLAALDAVVTDGV
+3071 RDLAALDAVATPGV
-3085 PDLDGVWPQPDRLPL
+3085 PDLDGVRIEPDRLPL

-3128 AEIWDGSVDDL
+3128 AEIWDGSIDDL

-3150 DALRISFPIAD
+3150 DALRTSFPIAD
-3161 DGTPYQERWTDEG
+3161 DGTPHQERWTDAD
-3174 VRAHLGALGV
+3174 VRAHLGALAV
-3184 TEVADVR
+3184 TEVADIAQ
-3191 EALAALAEP
+3191 ALAALAEP

-3207 PWRLALA
+3207 PWRLSFV
-3214 EHDRVAWVLVAV
+3214 EHDATTWILVVV
-3226 HHIVADGETLPIL
+3226 HHVVADGETLPIL
-3239 RSALGRTV
+3239 RTALTGPAR
-3247 PPAVDYRRYTQWRL
+3247 PAVDYRRYTQWRL

-3283 ATLQLPEIDLDA
+3283 ATLQLPEIDLGA

-3300 PRHSAVALSVETT
+3300 PRHSAAVLSAETT

-3327 FIVLHTVLAMILARQ
+3327 FIVLHTALAMILARQ

-3373 PLHTRVDL
+3373 PLHTRIDL
-3381 DLPFTDLLARVTAT
+3381 DIPFTDLLARVTAT

-3483 LLGSVLEQAVA
+3483 LLGSLLEQAVA
-3494 QPERTVADL
+3494 QPERTGADL

-3513 PPPPETLAEPL
+3513 PPPPETLAELL
-3524 DAQLATPSAIAIDD
+3524 DAQLATQSAIAVDD

-3595 RTGAVFVAVD
+3595 RTGAAFVAVD
-3605 PADPATRRRDILD
+3605 PADPAARRRDILE
-3618 RARAAVVLTL
+3618 RARAAMILTL
-3628 VADEVPDVAAVP
+3628 VADEVPDVGAVP

-3648 LYPAE
+3648 LYPRE

-3662 VRPLHVDDAAYLTF
+3662 VRPLHIDDAAYLTF

-3704 LELTSLD
+3704 LELTPLD
-3711 RVMHTYAVGFDAH
+3711 RVLHTYAVGFDAH

-3792 ARLAGTWMAH
+3792 ARLAGTWMAN

-3847 LRPVPDYTIGELYI
+3847 LRPVPAYTIGELYI

-3884 PDGTRMYRTGDLV
+3884 PDGTRRYRTGDLV

-3967 SASLR
+3967 GPSLR

-4001 VDRSRLPA
+4001 IDRARLPA

-4016 AEIVAPRTELERMV
+4016 AETVAPRTDVERAV
-4030 AVVYGEVLGV
+4030 AAVYGEVLGV

-4045 HADFFALG
+4045 HADFFTLG

-4078 LFDARTVAALA
+4078 LFDTRTVAALA
-4089 AAIPAA
+4089 AAIPAG
-4095 SDAPVAVPRHLPRPE
+4095 SDVPVAAPRHLPRPE

-4171 GPWQRLANSADVRI
+4171 GPWQRLADGADVRI
-4185 VRVNDDVGAA
+4185 VRANGDVGAA

-4219 ADHIVVAVTAHHI
+4219 ADHVDVAVTAHHI

-4250 TGTELAPPAL
+4250 TGTEPAPPAL

-4270 ALLGDPDDPSSRYS
+4270 ALLGRPDDPSSRYT
-4284 REIRHWQETLAGV
+4284 REIRHWQQVLDGV
-4297 VPFRAPGVGGDV
+4297 APFRTPGVGGDV
-4309 GAGGRITHGL
+4309 GPGGRITHRL
-4319 DVEVT
+4319 DVGVT

-4330 AQRESATLFQ
+4330 AQHESATLFQ

-4383 VALRTRIDATTS
+4383 VALRTRIDAATS

-4401 QARDVALDALDHAE
+4401 QARDVALDALAHAE

-4448 ALDGPVVLADGV
+4448 ALDGPVVLTDGV
-4460 RAEPVP
+4460 HAEPVP

-4483 VVDGHLEVTAVY
+4483 IVDGHLEATAVY
-4495 SPRVPAEVADALLA
+4495 SPRVSTEVADALLA

-4521 LGRPFP
+4521 LDRPFP
-4527 ELMALPAG
+4527 ELMALPTG
-4535 VVAGVVAEEVTPRPI
+4535 VVAAEVTPRPI
-4550 AAVGEANS
+4550 ATVGEPNS
-4558 LDVDT
+4558 QDADA
-4563 VRMVMADILGV
+4563 VRAVMADILGV
-4574 DDVAADADFFTL
+4574 DDVAADADFFAL

-4593 TQVSSRLGRDLGVRV
+4593 TQVSSRLGRDLGMRV

-4629 VSAVGGEVG
+4629 VSAVGAGENAVGGGEG
-4638 AVGGGE
+4638 AVAGGE

-4683 DGVSVEQA
+4683 DGVTVEQA
-4691 ADALRAVIARHQ
+4691 ADTLRAVIARHQ

-4731 AAESLDDN
+4731 AADSLDAD

-4750 NSAGQPPVRALI
+4750 NPAGTPPVRALV
-4762 VSVLTD
+4762 VSVFTD
-4768 TGERPLAMGIL
+4768 TGERPLAVGIL
-4779 AHHISIDGESAAMIA
+4779 VHHISIDGESAAMIA

-4822 RERTERAHLLEFWEQ
+4822 REGTERADLLEFWEQ

-4862 VRRTLTRQL
+4862 VRRTLTRHL

-4927 LVSTVVV
+4927 LVSTVVL

-4996 ASGSAAAAGT
+4996 ASGATPSAGI

-5126 AELDAWVSVTV
+5126 AELDAWVSVTA

-5168 SRLGAVIVA
+5168 NRLGAVIVA

-5247 LHRCTRVS
+5247 VHRCTRVS

-5288 VVAPSTVRAGTELTG
+5288 VVAPSTVRAGTELTT
-5303 WLRDVGATVMLGTPS
+5303 WLRDVSATVMLGTPS

-5399 VAPGVIGE
+5399 VAPGVVGE
-5407 LYFAGTGLAR
+5407 LYVAGTGLAR
-5417 GYFGDPGKTAVR
+5417 GYLGDPGKTAAR

-5500 ALISYVVGDAADVER
+5500 ALISYVVGDAVDVEQ
-5515 MRRAVVRMLPRHM
+5515 MRRAAGRMLPRHM

-5533 IAVDSLPHTSAG
+5533 IAVDALPHTSAG
-5545 KLDDA
+5545 KIDDA
-5550 ALPSPQWTR
+5550 ALPPPQWTR
-5559 SGRAPATAHDHAVCA
+5559 SGRAPTTAHEHAVCA
-5574 AFEFV
+5574 AFESV

-5614 MSVAELFAHATP
+5614 ISVAELFAHATP
-5626 AGVVAGGDRL
+5626 EGVVAGGDRL

-5643 LSGERAARKAM
+5643 LSGERA
-5654 VGESA
+5654 SDFA

-5672 DYATLAHAMP
+5672 DYAPLAHAMP

-5754 VLLDPRTPAELVA
+5754 VLLDPRTPAEVAA

-5798 VTHRIGMVVDG
+5798 VTHRIGIVVDG

-5831 GMDVDV
+5831 GMDVDM
-5837 KRQAGAPYL
+5837 KRQAWAPYL

-5862 GGPASMRQIAKL
+5862 GGPASMRQIAQL
-5874 VEEHW
+5874 LEEHW

>member
-1 MTADTEDGYCFPL
+1 MTTVGTDDGYDFPL
-14 NDAQKSLLLRQS
+14 NDAQKSLLKRQF
-26 AMPAV
+26 AMSRV
-31 PLNVANYIFIEGRL
+31 PLNVAQYAIL
-45 GVSRFLD
+45 GGPLDVETFLGASRREI
-52 AMRDEVRAGRSA
+52 RDTRSL
-64 QIKLRE
+64 QLRFRVE
-70 GAAGTTGMF
+70 HGGVVGVY
-79 DPTLHNFVEHIDLR
+79 DPTLHDTVDYIDLR
-93 NEEDSFGSALEMMRE
+93 DAEDPAAQSFEMMRA
-108 DVSKSVDPFIDRLAR
+108 DASRPVDPMRDRLAT
-123 GILFELRSTRFV
+123 GTLIQLADERFA
-135 LFQRTHHI
+135 LYQRTHHLL
-143 VTDGLGAVNYMIR
+143 TDGVATVENMVT
-156 GLARIGER
+156 GLRRVAAALAGEPLEPR
-164 LDGAPEVSALRIPDL
+164 SLPDL
-179 RAPARA
+179 SAPARA
-185 DAEYRASSRFQ
+185 DAKYRASPRFQ
-196 TDRDYWLDVLN
+196 TDRDYWLDVLD

-220 GPPAAINRTVSAA
+220 GPPAAINRRAST
-233 LPATTMAT
+233 PIATPMMAM
-241 LRRAAKERTTR
+241 LRRAAEERTTTI
-252 FPALIA
+252 PALIA
-258 TTLAAYFARI
+258 TALATYFARI
-268 TDSNDVVIDLAVA
+268 TDSDDVVIDLAVA
-281 ARTVAALRN
+281 ARTVAALRR

-325 LRHQRYRRDEIVADH
+325 LRHQRYRRDDIVADH
-340 GGPISGPVLNIM
+340 GNLITGPVLNIM

-407 DDAEVVEHHRQ
+407 DEADVVEHHRQ
-418 IVALLGEVAS
+418 IVALLGEVAT
-428 ALVEGG
+428 ALVDGG

-455 RPRVLTEILDKTVE
+455 RARVLTEILDETVE
-469 RFGDRLAV
+469 RFGDRIAV
-477 DGGEC
+477 DGGAC
-482 GEDALTFAELDERA
+482 GEDALTFAELDVRA
-496 MEFADELRGCGAR
+496 TIFAEELRGYGAR

-517 LPRGVEQVI
+517 LPRGVEQVV
-526 AWWAVARSGAGIL
+526 AWWAVARSGATIL

-564 EEGVEF
+564 EEGVRF
-570 GGGVRGSRGS
+570 GGGLRGSRGS
-580 APGGASHLDHRM
+580 APGGASHLDHRD
-592 EGVGGW
+592 GG
-598 GDGDHRSNSAEQRGE
+598 Q
-613 GDDQVDRVDH
+613 
-623 RMEGVGGRGEGV
+623 
-635 GDWAGSSG
+635 
-643 GLRRS
+643 
-648 RGSAP
+648 
-653 GGASHLDHR
+653 
-662 MEDVGDWRGN
+662 
-672 NHRSNSTDQRG
+672 
-683 EGLDHRGEGVGDKP
+683 P

-780 GATLVENAVTHLYAT
+780 GAALVENAVTHLYAT

-805 QLPWMV
+805 QLPWVV

-885 MGEIYLAGAQLALG
+885 IGEIYLAGAQLALG

-908 ARFVACPWQPG
+908 ARFVACPWQSG

-1048 LAHIPITP
+1048 LAQIPITP
-1056 IAYEPPTDEHET
+1056 IAYEPPTTEYET

-1132 AAAPTHTAP
+1132 AVAPTHTAP

-1194 LTDVAARHEALR
+1194 LTDVATRHEALR
-1206 TVFDPADDGT
+1206 TVFDTADDGT
-1216 ATARVLS
+1216 ASARVLS
-1223 AAHLADHLPVTT
+1223 AAHLADHLPVAT
-1235 ASLDEPGIHAA
+1235 APLDEAGIHAA

-1253 SAAPA
+1253 GAVPA

-1264 DSGDAISVVLV
+1264 DSGDAVSVVLV

-1282 GTSLPILVTDFLAA
+1282 GASLPILVTDFLTA

-1304 APSWPSPAA
+1304 APSWPSAAA
-1313 PFSASITPNLADT
+1313 PFSASISSDVTDT
-1326 TAAQNF
+1326 AAAQNF

-1344 ALPEPARPGPVSYQ
+1344 ALPEPARPGPVSYHH
-1358 QRHLDTPSRERLA
+1358 RHLDTTSRERLA
-1371 QTAAAAG
+1371 HTAAAAG
-1378 GTVAALL
+1378 GTVAALM

-1421 MFVRTLPLRHTDTL
+1421 MFVRTLPLRHTATL

-1442 LTRTDTILAEAV
+1442 LTRTDATLAEAV
-1454 RHADAAPAGL
+1454 GHADAAPAGL
-1464 ADVLVTTAVTL
+1464 ADVLVTTTVTL

-1484 LIRTVRPLDTGFA
+1484 LLRAVRPLDTGFA

-1505 TDTTDG
+1505 TDNTDV

-1518 DEHRVDPAGAA
+1518 DEQRVDPAGAI
-1529 LILDTFADAVT
+1529 LILDAFVEAVT

-1545 TADTVIGQQLPQ
+1545 TADTLIGQQLPP
-1557 VAAPEPAARR
+1557 VAAPEPTPRR

-1586 AIAVTDARGDLTYSQ
+1586 AIAVTDAHGDLTYSQ

-1613 LRSGVRD
+1613 LRNGVRD
-1620 GDRVALQMNRSS
+1620 GDRVALQMSRSS

-1640 ALMAGAAYVPIDPDH
+1640 VLMAGAAYVPIDTDH

-1668 PVAIIGDDLHVEA
+1668 PVAIIGDDLHVQA
-1681 RGPSTSA
+1681 RGPSTIARSTG
-1688 EHRAPGE
+1688 HRAPGE

-1795 VRLTDPDI
+1795 AWLTDPEI
-1803 VGDDG
+1803 VGADG

-1815 VVFGGEALHPT
+1815 VVFGGEAVHPT
-1826 ALHDWGATHSGTR
+1826 ALHDWAATHPDTR

-1881 RGRRVPVGGRGELYV
+1881 RGCRVPAGGRGELYV

-2016 AYAVPSHIGVVDSW
+2016 AYAVPPRIGVVDSW

-2051 SPLRPLTDAEQ
+2051 SPARPLTDSEQ

-2100 SGPQS
+2100 SGPQRW
-2105 LVTVGDVFAH
+2105 VTVGDVFAH
-2115 PTVSALTAL
+2115 PTVSALTTL

-2132 VGEPPTLPGAQLTAA
+2132 VGEPLAQLSA
-2147 QLTGAQRAL
+2147 AQRAL

-2174 RLSSSAGRGVL
+2174 RLTSSTSRGVL
-2185 EAALRDVA
+2185 ETALRDVA

-2204 EVDGEPVPRV
+2204 EIDGEPMPRV
-2214 LSTDEITPIT
+2214 LSAEEITPIA
-2224 DLDERSAVRTPFD
+2224 DLDEREAVRTPFD
-2237 LSTDCGWR
+2237 LSRDCGWR
-2245 SVITDDGAEL
+2245 AVISADDAEL
-2255 ILVAHHIA
+2255 ILVAHHIV
-2263 VDGWSAPVLVT
+2263 VDGWSVPVLVT

-2282 RRDGSAPHWPEPQKR
+2282 RRDGEAPQWPEPQPLL
-2297 AATRHVPAELDYW
+2297 AARRVPADADYW

-2315 GALTT
+2315 GAPTT
-2320 LALPEPPDPH
+2320 LALPEPPDPR
-2330 PTGLTGGP
+2330 PTGLTAGP
-2338 AVVVHSTLD
+2338 AVVEHSTLD

-2358 ADAGTTVYALLWVA
+2358 ADAGTTVYALLWGA
-2372 LAATLAEVT
+2372 LSATLAEIT
-2381 GTDDAVIGIPVA
+2381 GTDDTVIGIPVA

-2415 KSIRS
+2415 SGLRS
-2420 SPVDDALAQAH
+2420 SRVDDALAQAH
-2431 AAFAAGMAHAE
+2431 ATFAAGMAHAE
-2442 AAPVTVP
+2442 SAPVTVP

-2455 DAAPPVPP
+2455 DAAPPIPP

-2469 ALPTGQARTALEV
+2469 ALSTGQARTALEV
-2482 TVRDTGTGMTV
+2482 TVRDTGTGMTI
-2493 ALSVAEHHVDSA
+2493 ALSVARHHVDPA
-2505 AGPVLLQRFLSVL
+2505 AGPVLLQRFLAVL
-2518 RRLATAT
+2518 QGLATAADT
-2525 DVRVDD
+2525 RVDE
-2531 LLPAAEPI
+2531 LLPAADPI
-2539 ASPARTAEPA
+2539 PSPARTTDPA
-2549 DVLDLLR
+2549 DVLDLLQ
-2556 DVGARHPETIAVA
+2556 DVAARHPEATAVA
-2569 GEHGSLTYAELL
+2569 DDHDSLTYADLL
-2581 ARASAYAADLAVSG
+2581 ARASAYAAELAGRG

-2602 PLTLPPSVDAVVAM
+2602 PLMLPPSVDAVVAM
-2616 VGVLM
+2616 LGVLM

-2725 DDVVDVERFV
+2725 DDVVDVKRFV

-2781 TALQQWAHRH
+2781 TALQQWTHRH

-2821 LIGRPLAGVGADV
+2821 LIGRPLAGVGAEV

-2946 GFVIG
+2946 GLVIG
-2951 GTDETTLLDDCAA
+2951 DTDETTLLDACAA
-2964 ALPAHQMPAR
+2964 ALPAHQVPAR

-2995 RGLTAPDVREPGD
+2995 RGLTTLDVRERGA

-3020 AATLGDAPSITAD
+3020 AATLGDAPPITAD

-3085 PDLDGVWPQPDRLPL
+3085 PDLDGVRIEPDRLPL

-3121 MTMAIPV
+3121 VTMAIPV
-3128 AEIWDGSVDDL
+3128 AEIWDGSIDDL

-3150 DALRISFPIAD
+3150 EALRTSFPTAD
-3161 DGTPYQERWTDEG
+3161 DGTPYQKRWTDAD
-3174 VRAHLGALGV
+3174 VRAHLGALEV

-3283 ATLQLPEIDLDA
+3283 ATLQLPEIDLGA

-3494 QPERTVADL
+3494 QPERTGADL

-3513 PPPPETLAEPL
+3513 PPPPETLAELL

-3884 PDGTRMYRTGDLV
+3884 PGGTRMYRTGDLV

-4095 SDAPVAVPRHLPRPE
+4095 SDVPVAVPRHLPRPE

-4136 PLVVRLT
+4136 PLVVRFS

-4195 IRDEITRPFDLEIE
+4195 IRDEITRPFDLEHE

-4260 TYGDYTQWHL
+4260 TFGDYTQWHL
-4270 ALLGDPDDPSSRYS
+4270 ALLGDPDDPSSRYA
-4284 REIRHWQETLAGV
+4284 REIRHWQETLAGI

-4309 GAGGRITHGL
+4309 GAGGRITHRL

-4395 MRSAVR
+4395 MRSAMW

-4460 RAEPVP
+4460 HAEPVS

-4495 SPRVPAEVADALLA
+4495 SPRMPAELADALLA

-4527 ELMALPAG
+4527 ELMALPTGA
-4535 VVAGVVAEEVTPRPI
+4535 VAEVTPQPI
-4550 AAVGEANS
+4550 AAIGEANS
-4558 LDVDT
+4558 HDVDT

-4629 VSAVGGEVG
+4629 VSAVGGGVSAVAGGEG
-4638 AVGGGE
+4638 AVADGK

-4677 VVVPVP
+4677 VVVPVS
-4683 DGVSVEQA
+4683 DGVTVEQA

-4731 AAESLDDN
+4731 AVESLDAD
-4739 VLTGLLHLPPA
+4739 VLSGLLHLPPA
-4750 NSAGQPPVRALI
+4750 NSAGTPPVRALV
-4762 VSVLTD
+4762 VSVPTD
-4768 TGERPLAMGIL
+4768 TGERPLAVGIL

-4794 ADLTAAVMGTPLGP
+4794 ADLTTAVMGTPFGA

-4815 AAAELDA
+4815 AAAALDA
-4822 RERTERAHLLEFWEQ
+4822 RERTERAHLLEFWEH

-4862 VRRTLTRQL
+4862 VRRTLTRHL
-4871 TDKIRSTARAHH
+4871 TDKIRSTARGHH

-4927 LVSTVVV
+4927 LVSTVVM

-4939 AVGTVEELINMVRD
+4939 AVGTVEELIDMVRD

-4996 ASGSAAAAGT
+4996 ASGAAAATGT
-5006 VPGIDEFSPRSE
+5006 VPGVDEFSPRSE

-5024 ITLDP
+5024 VTLDP

-5044 EAQINTIVRRIGTA
+5044 EGQINTIVRRIGTA

-5196 RPVTRHDIPPQP
+5196 RPVTRHDIPSQP

-5263 AFTTGPAF
+5263 AITTGPAF

-5399 VAPGVIGE
+5399 VAPGVVGE
-5407 LYFAGTGLAR
+5407 LYVAGTGLAR

-5533 IAVDSLPHTSAG
+5533 IAVDALPHTSAG
-5545 KLDDA
+5545 KIDDA
-5550 ALPSPQWTR
+5550 ALPPPQWTQ
-5559 SGRAPATAHDHAVCA
+5559 SGRAPATAHEHAVCA
-5574 AFEFV
+5574 AFESV

-5614 MSVAELFAHATP
+5614 ISVAELFAHATP
-5626 AGVVAGGDRL
+5626 AGVVAGGDWL

-5643 LSGERAARKAM
+5643 LSAESAARKAM

-5672 DYATLAHAMP
+5672 DYAPLAHAMP

-5767 AELEG
+5767 AELQG

-5831 GMDVDV
+5831 DMDVDV
-5837 KRQAGAPYL
+5837 KRQAWAPYL

-5862 GGPASMRQIAKL
+5862 GGPASMRQIAQL
-5874 VEEHW
+5874 LEEHW

>member
-1 MTADTEDGYCFPL
+1 MTTSNSYEGYDSPL
-14 NDAQKSLLLRQS
+14 NDAQKSLLQRQF
-26 AMPAV
+26 AMPGV
-31 PLNVANYIFIEGRL
+31 PLNVAQYAILEGPFDIDAFLEASRREIRDTGSLQLRFRL
-45 GVSRFLD
+45 EYGGV
-52 AMRDEVRAGRSA
+52 VGVY
-64 QIKLRE
+64 
-70 GAAGTTGMF
+70 
-79 DPTLHNFVEHIDLR
+79 DPTLHDTVDYIDLR
-93 NEEDSFGSALEMMRE
+93 GVDDPDARAREIMRA
-108 DVSKSVDPFIDRLAR
+108 DAARPVDPMRDRLAT
-123 GILFELRSTRFV
+123 GTLIQLADERFA
-135 LFQRTHHI
+135 LYQRTHHLL
-143 VTDGLGAVNYMIR
+143 TDGVATVENMVT
-156 GLARIGER
+156 GLRRVAAALAGEPLEPR
-164 LDGAPEVSALRIPDL
+164 SLPDL

-185 DAEYRASSRFQ
+185 DAKYRASRRFQ
-196 TDRDYWLDVLN
+196 TDRDYWLDMLG

-220 GPPAAINRTVSAA
+220 GPPAAINRRVST
-233 LPATTMAT
+233 PIATPMMAM
-241 LRRAAKERTTR
+241 LRRAAEERTTTI
-252 FPALIA
+252 PALIA
-258 TTLAAYFARI
+258 TALAAYFARI
-268 TDSNDVVIDLAVA
+268 TDSDDVVIDLAVA
-281 ARTVAALRN
+281 ARTVAALRR

-325 LRHQRYRRDEIVADH
+325 LRHQRYRRDDIVADH
-340 GGPISGPVLNIM
+340 GGPITGPVLNIM

-357 IQFGEVTATF
+357 IQFGDVTATF

-385 IDGDPSVDGSLVV
+385 TDGDPSVDGSLVV

-407 DDAEVVEHHRQ
+407 DEADVVEHHRQ
-418 IVALLGEVAS
+418 IVALLGEVAT
-428 ALVEGG
+428 ALVDGG

-440 LPMVVEEPAAVSTPA
+440 LPMVVEQPAAVSTTA
-455 RPRVLTEILDKTVE
+455 RARVLTEILDETVE
-469 RFGDRLAV
+469 RFGDRIAV
-477 DGGEC
+477 DGGAC
-482 GEDALTFAELDERA
+482 GEDALTFAEVDERA
-496 MEFADELRGCGAR
+496 TEFAEELRGYGAR

-517 LPRGVEQVI
+517 LPRGVEQVL
-526 AWWAVARSGAGIL
+526 AWWAVARSGAAIL

-564 EEGVEF
+564 EEGVGF

-580 APGGASHLDHRM
+580 APGGASHLDHR
-592 EGVGGW
+592 
-598 GDGDHRSNSAEQRGE
+598 SNSAVQRGE
-613 GDDQVDRVDH
+613 GDDQVDRLDH
-623 RMEGVGGRGEGV
+623 RSNSVGGRGDGV
-635 GDWAGSSG
+635 GDSAGSSG

-662 MEDVGDWRGN
+662 
-672 NHRSNSTDQRG
+672 SISADQRG
-683 EGLDHRGEGVGDKP
+683 EGDDQVDRLDHRGEGSGDKP

-795 PSLIARIPTH
+795 PSLIAHIPTH
-805 QLPWMV
+805 QLPWVV

-828 QRILRNTYG
+828 QRILRNTCG

-863 AAVDG
+863 TAVDG

-885 MGEIYLAGAQLALG
+885 IGEIYLAGAQLALG

-987 VAITAATRHPAAD
+987 VAITTDAD
-1000 APTALASAVRQHL
+1000 DPTALAATVRQHL

-1048 LAHIPITP
+1048 LAQIPITP
-1056 IAYEPPTDEHET
+1056 IAYEPPADADET
-1068 LVAATVSAVLEVDEP
+1068 LVAATVSAVLDVDEP

-1132 AAAPTHTAP
+1132 AAAPTHAAP
-1141 ALTPQTARDH
+1141 ALTPQTTLHH

-1194 LTDVAARHEALR
+1194 LTDVATRHEALR
-1206 TVFDPADDGT
+1206 TVFDATDDGT
-1216 ATARVLS
+1216 ASARVLS

-1235 ASLDEPGIHAA
+1235 APLDEAGIHAA

-1253 SAAPA
+1253 SAGPA

-1264 DSGDAISVVLV
+1264 DSGDAVSVVLV
-1275 AHHIAVD
+1275 AHHITVD
-1282 GTSLPILVTDFLAA
+1282 GASLPILVTDFLTA

-1313 PFSASITPNLADT
+1313 PFSASITADPT
-1326 TAAQNF
+1326 DTAAAQNF

-1344 ALPEPARPGPVSYQ
+1344 ALPEPARPGPVSYHH
-1358 QRHLDTPSRERLA
+1358 RHLDTTSRERLA

-1385 RVTLAAVLARVT
+1385 RVTLAAVLARIT

-1421 MFVRTLPLRHTDTL
+1421 MFVRTLPLRHTATL

-1442 LTRTDTILAEAV
+1442 LTRTDATLAEAV

-1464 ADVLVTTAVTL
+1464 ADVLLTTAVTL

-1484 LIRTVRPLDTGFA
+1484 LIRAVRPLDTGFA

-1529 LILDTFADAVT
+1529 LILDAFVEAVA

-1545 TADTVIGQQLPQ
+1545 AADTVIGQQLPP
-1557 VAAPEPAARR
+1557 VAAPEPDPRR

-1586 AIAVTDARGDLTYSQ
+1586 AVAVTDTRGDLTYSQ

-1620 GDRVALQMNRSS
+1620 GDRVALQMSRSS

-1640 ALMAGAAYVPIDPDH
+1640 VLMAGAAYVPIDPDH

-1668 PVAIIGDDLHVEA
+1668 PVAIIGDDLHVRA
-1681 RGPSTSA
+1681 RGPSDSTRSTG
-1688 EHRAPGE
+1688 HRAPGE

-1757 SGGRIAVLDRTT
+1757 FGGRIAVLDRTT

-1795 VRLTDPDI
+1795 ARLTDPEI
-1803 VGDDG
+1803 VGADG
-1808 DLPALRT
+1808 DLPALRS
-1815 VVFGGEALHPT
+1815 VVFGGEPLHPT
-1826 ALHDWGATHSGTR
+1826 ALHDWAATHPGTR

-1881 RGRRVPVGGRGELYV
+1881 RGRRVPAGGRGELYV

-1905 LNAAAATATRFVA
+1905 LNAATATATRFVA
-1918 DPEQTGARMY
+1918 DPEQTDARMY

-1972 GVTDARVLVEPG
+1972 GVTDARVLIEPG
-1984 TRAGDERLVAAVTGS
+1984 NRAGDERLVAAVTGS
-1999 DGLDEAVLRTE
+1999 DALDEAVLRTE
-2010 CAAQLP
+2010 CAAHLP
-2016 AYAVPSHIGVVDSW
+2016 AYAVPSRIGVVASW
-2030 PVTDTGKLDRATL
+2030 PATDTGKLDRAAL

-2051 SPLRPLTDAEQ
+2051 APVRPLTDAEQ

-2071 IGLDAVDADANFFA
+2071 IGIDAVDADANFFA

-2100 SGPQS
+2100 SGPQRW
-2105 LVTVGDVFAH
+2105 VTVGDVFAH

-2124 MGRPGEVA
+2124 VGRPGEVA
-2132 VGEPPTLPGAQLTAA
+2132 VGEPLTPAQLSA
-2147 QLTGAQRAL
+2147 AQRAL

-2174 RLSSSAGRGVL
+2174 RLTGSTSRGVL
-2185 EAALRDVA
+2185 ENALRDVA

-2204 EVDGEPVPRV
+2204 EVDEEPVPRV
-2214 LSTDEITPIT
+2214 LSAEEITPIT
-2224 DLDERSAVRTPFD
+2224 DLDEREAVRTPFD
-2237 LSTDCGWR
+2237 LSRDCGWR
-2245 SVITDDGAEL
+2245 AVISADDAEL
-2255 ILVAHHIA
+2255 ILVAHHIV
-2263 VDGWSAPVLVT
+2263 VDGWSVPVLVT

-2282 RRDGSAPHWPEPQKR
+2282 RRDGVAPQWPEPQPLL
-2297 AATRHVPAELDYW
+2297 AARRVPADADYW

-2315 GALTT
+2315 GAPTT
-2320 LALPEPPDPH
+2320 LALPEPPDPR
-2330 PTGLTGGP
+2330 PTGLTAGP
-2338 AVVVHSTLD
+2338 AVVEHSTLD

-2372 LAATLAEVT
+2372 LAATLAEIT
-2381 GTDDAVIGIPVA
+2381 GTDDTVIGIPVA

-2415 KSIRS
+2415 SGIRS
-2420 SPVDDALAQAH
+2420 SRADDALAQAH
-2431 AAFAAGMAHAE
+2431 TTFAAAMAHADT
-2442 AAPVTVP
+2442 APVTVP

-2455 DAAPPVPP
+2455 DVTPPIPP
-2463 GIAEYQ
+2463 GIAEYE

-2482 TVRDTGTGMTV
+2482 TVRDTGTGMTI
-2493 ALSVAEHHVDSA
+2493 ALSVAEHHVDPA
-2505 AGPVLLQRFLSVL
+2505 AGPVLLQRFLALL
-2518 RRLATAT
+2518 RGLATAT
-2525 DVRVDD
+2525 DARVED

-2539 ASPARTAEPA
+2539 ESPARTADPA

-2556 DVGARHPETIAVA
+2556 SVAARHPEATAVA
-2569 GEHGSLTYAELL
+2569 DEHGSLTYADLL
-2581 ARASAYAADLAVSG
+2581 ARASAYAADLADSG
-2595 VGAGDRV
+2595 VGAGERV

-2640 MLARCETATAP
+2640 MLARCERATAP

-2725 DDVVDVERFV
+2725 DDVIDVERFV
-2735 DALDHHGVTIL
+2735 DALDHRGVTIL

-2757 DPTLGRHRLR
+2757 DPTIGTHRLR

-2781 TALQQWAHRH
+2781 TALQQWALLH

-2812 DIDVDDHRP
+2812 DIDVGDHRP
-2821 LIGRPLAGVGADV
+2821 LIGRPLAGVGAEV
-2834 LDAHGRP
+2834 LDVQDRP

-2859 GYIDPA
+2859 GYVDPT

-2889 LPDGRL
+2889 LSDGRL

-2914 AAVVSVLRSVPGVV
+2914 AAVVAVLRSVPGVN

-2933 VDSGAQRG
+2933 VDSGAQPG

-2951 GTDETTLLDDCAA
+2951 DADESTLMDACAA
-2964 ALPAHQMPAR
+2964 ALPAHQVPAR

-2995 RGLTAPDVREPGD
+2995 RSLTTLDVREPGE

-3020 AATLGDAPSITAD
+3020 AATLGDAPPITAD

-3052 LTQSGLAISVT
+3052 LAQSGLAISVT
-3063 DVFAAPTV
+3063 DVFASPTV
-3071 RDLAALDAVVTDGV
+3071 RDLAALDAVATPGV
-3085 PDLDGVWPQPDRLPL
+3085 PDLDGVGIEPDRLPL

-3128 AEIWDGSVDDL
+3128 AEIWDGSIDDL

-3150 DALRISFPIAD
+3150 DALRTSFPIAD
-3161 DGTPYQERWTDEG
+3161 DGMPYQKRWADAD
-3174 VRAHLGALGV
+3174 VRAHLGALAV
-3184 TEVADVR
+3184 TEVADIGQ
-3191 EALAALAEP
+3191 ALAALAEP

-3207 PWRLALA
+3207 PWRLSFV
-3214 EHDRVAWVLVAV
+3214 EHDATTWILVVV

-3239 RSALGRTV
+3239 RTALTGPAR
-3247 PPAVDYRRYTQWRL
+3247 PAVDYRRYTQWRL
-3261 DTLAARRAELTAYWT
+3261 DTLASRRAELTAYWT

-3283 ATLQLPEIDLDA
+3283 ATLQLPEIDLGA

-3300 PRHSAVALSVETT
+3300 PRHSAAVLSAETT
-3313 AQLDAL
+3313 AHLDAL

-3327 FIVLHTVLAMILARQ
+3327 FIVLHTALAMILARQ

-3373 PLHTRVDL
+3373 PLHTRIDL
-3381 DLPFTDLLARVTAT
+3381 DIPFTDLLARVTAT

-3441 SGATAPLFGIDVM
+3441 PGATAPLFGIDVM
-3454 SHRRDGRAHLDLT
+3454 SHRRDGQAHLDLA

-3483 LLGSVLEQAVA
+3483 LLESLLEQAVA
-3494 QPERTVADL
+3494 QPERTGADL
-3503 LGGPAVRRVE
+3503 LGGPAVRQVE
-3513 PPPPETLAEPL
+3513 PPPPETLADLL
-3524 DAQLATPSAIAIDD
+3524 DAQLATPSAIAVDD

-3552 GDVDRL
+3552 GEVDRL
-3558 ADALAWR
+3558 ADALTWR
-3565 LREQGIGPGQVVA
+3565 LREQGVGPGQVVA

-3595 RTGAVFVAVD
+3595 RTGAAFVAVD
-3605 PADPATRRRDILD
+3605 PADPAARRRDILE
-3618 RARAAVVLTL
+3618 RARAAMILTL
-3628 VADEVPDVAAVP
+3628 VADEVPDGGAVP

-3662 VRPLHVDDAAYLTF
+3662 VRPLHIDDAAYLTF

-3697 ARDTVRR
+3697 ARDTLRR
-3704 LELTSLD
+3704 LELTPLD
-3711 RVMHTYAVGFDAH
+3711 RVLHTYAVGFDAH

-3840 AVILDDA
+3840 AIILDDA
-3847 LRPVPDYTIGELYI
+3847 LRPVPAYTIGELYI

-3897 HRRADGDLVIHGR
+3897 HRCADGDLVIHGR

-3949 GERVLAAWVIPA
+3949 GERVLVAWVIPA

-3967 SASLR
+3967 GASLR

-4001 VDRSRLPA
+4001 IDRSRLPA

-4016 AEIVAPRTELERMV
+4016 AEIVAPRTELERTV
-4030 AVVYGEVLGV
+4030 AAVYREVLGV

-4078 LFDARTVAALA
+4078 LFDTRTVAALA
-4089 AAIPAA
+4089 ATIPAA
-4095 SDAPVAVPRHLPRPE
+4095 SDVPVAVPRHLPRPE

-4143 GAVDVDRLAKAMVAV
+4143 GAVDVDRLAKSMVAV

-4171 GPWQRLANSADVRI
+4171 GPWQRLADSADVRI
-4185 VRVNDDVGAA
+4185 VRVNGDVGAA
-4195 IRDEITRPFDLEIE
+4195 IRDEITRPFDLEHE
-4209 IGVRAVLFES
+4209 IGVRAVVFES
-4219 ADHIVVAVTAHHI
+4219 ADHIDVAVTAHHI

-4270 ALLGDPDDPSSRYS
+4270 ALLGRPDDPSSRYS
-4284 REIRHWQETLAGV
+4284 REIRHWQQVLDGV
-4297 VPFRAPGVGGDV
+4297 APFRTPGVGGDV
-4309 GAGGRITHGL
+4309 GPGGRITHRL
-4319 DVEVT
+4319 VADLT

-4401 QARDVALDALDHAE
+4401 QARDVALDALAHAE

-4448 ALDGPVVLADGV
+4448 ALDGAGVLNVGVLADGV

-4483 VVDGHLEVTAVY
+4483 IVDGHLEATAVY

-4521 LGRPFP
+4521 LDRPFP
-4527 ELMALPAG
+4527 ELMALPTGA
-4535 VVAGVVAEEVTPRPI
+4535 VAEEVTPRPI
-4550 AAVGEANS
+4550 AAVGEPNS
-4558 LDVDT
+4558 HDVEA
-4563 VRMVMADILGV
+4563 VRAVMADILGV
-4574 DDVAADADFFTL
+4574 DDVAADEDFFTL

-4629 VSAVGGEVG
+4629 VSAVGGEVSAVAG
-4638 AVGGGE
+4638 AE
-4644 GAVGGEWVPL
+4644 GAVGREWVPL

-4683 DGVSVEQA
+4683 DGVSAEKA
-4691 ADALRAVIARHQ
+4691 TDALRAVIARHQ

-4716 RQRVVEGWSP
+4716 SQRVVEGWSP

-4731 AAESLDDN
+4731 AAESLDAD

-4750 NSAGQPPVRALI
+4750 NSAGTPPVRALV

-4779 AHHISIDGESAAMIA
+4779 AHHISIDGESATMIA
-4794 ADLTAAVMGTPLGP
+4794 ADLTAAMMSTPTDA
-4808 STGDFLG
+4808 SAGDFLG

-4822 RERTERAHLLEFWEQ
+4822 RARTEHADLLEFWEQ

-4850 HRPVVRDLSTAT
+4850 HRPGVRDLSTAT
-4862 VRRTLTRQL
+4862 VRRTLTRHL

-4927 LVSTVVV
+4927 LVSTVVM

-4939 AVGTVEELINMVRD
+4939 AVGTVEELVNMVRD

-5024 ITLDP
+5024 VTLDP

-5044 EAQINTIVRRIGTA
+5044 EAQITTIVRRIGTA

-5113 VMAVGDGVRHLTF
+5113 VMAVDDGVRHLTF
-5126 AELDAWVSVTV
+5126 AELDAWVSVAA

-5247 LHRCTRVS
+5247 VHRCTRVS

-5263 AFTTGPAF
+5263 AFTSGPAF
-5271 DASIMA
+5271 DASIMT

-5288 VVAPSTVRAGTELTG
+5288 VVAPSSVRAGIELTG
-5303 WLRDVGATVMLGTPS
+5303 WLREVSATAMLGTPS

-5341 PRTLADQWSAHT
+5341 PRTLADEWSAHT

-5399 VAPGVIGE
+5399 VAPGVVGE
-5407 LYFAGTGLAR
+5407 LYVAGTGLAR
-5417 GYFGDPGKTAVR
+5417 GYLGDPGKTAAR

-5515 MRRAVVRMLPRHM
+5515 MRRVVVRTLPRHM

-5533 IAVDSLPHTSAG
+5533 IAVAALPHTSAG

-5550 ALPSPQWTR
+5550 ALPPPHWTR
-5559 SGRAPATAHDHAVCA
+5559 SGRAPATAHEHAVCA
-5574 AFEFV
+5574 AFESV

-5602 LRDEIEHRTGLR
+5602 LRDEVERRTGLR

-5643 LSGERAARKAM
+5643 LSAESAARKAM

-5672 DYATLAHAMP
+5672 DYAPLAHAMP
-5682 HRRVLGVQLPELL
+5682 DRRVLGVQLPELL

-5700 MPESLAAIAARH
+5700 MPESLAAVAARH

-5738 EIARQIVESGG
+5738 EIARQIVECGG

-5754 VLLDPRTPAELVA
+5754 VLLDPRTPAEVAA
-5767 AELEG
+5767 AELHG
-5772 VADDDAARLDELLQ
+5772 VADDDAARLHDLLQ

-5798 VTHRIGMVVDG
+5798 VTHRIGIVVDG

-5817 VTAGRVLYLASNDG
+5817 VTAGRVLYLASNEG

-5837 KRQAGAPYL
+5837 KGQAWAPYL

-5862 GGPASMRQIAKL
+5862 GGPASMRQIAQL
-5874 VEEHW
+5874 LEEHW

>member
-1 MTADTEDGYCFPL
+1 MAANADGGYSFTL
-14 NDAQKSLLLRQS
+14 NDAQKFFLRRQFGIAGIS
-26 AMPAV
+26 
-31 PLNVANYIFIEGRL
+31 LNVAQYAILDGAVDPDAFLVASRREIRDTQSLQVRL
-45 GVSRFLD
+45 RVIHSDFVGVY
-52 AMRDEVRAGRSA
+52 
-64 QIKLRE
+64 
-70 GAAGTTGMF
+70 
-79 DPTLHNFVEHIDLR
+79 DPTLHDSVDYIDLR
-93 NEEDSFGSALEMMRE
+93 DADNPDTEALEIMRA
-108 DVSKSVDPFIDRLAR
+108 DAARPVDPMRDRLAA
-123 GILFELRSTRFV
+123 GILIQLADDRFA
-135 LFQRTHHI
+135 LYQRTHHLL
-143 VTDGLGAVNYMIR
+143 TDGVATVENMVT
-156 GLARIGER
+156 GLRRVAAALAGESLEPR
-164 LDGAPEVSALRIPDL
+164 SLPDL

-185 DAEYRASSRFQ
+185 DAEYRASRRYQ
-196 TDRDYWLDVLN
+196 TDRNYWLDVLD

-215 PSLRV
+215 LSLRV
-220 GPPAAINRTVSAA
+220 GSPAAINRKMSAA
-233 LPATTMAT
+233 ISSPMMAT
-241 LRRAAKERTTR
+241 SRRAAQEHTTTL
-252 FPALIA
+252 PALVA
-258 TTLAAYFARI
+258 TTLAAYFARV
-268 TDSNDVVIDLAVA
+268 TDSDDVVIDLAVA

-290 TPLPTLNFVPVR
+290 TPLPTLNFVPIR
-302 TGVGSATTVGD
+302 TGVGSASTVGD

-325 LRHQRYRRDEIVADH
+325 LRHQRYRRDDIVADH
-340 GGPISGPVLNIM
+340 GGPITGPVLNIM
-352 MFERK
+352 MFDRK

-385 IDGDPSVDGSLVV
+385 TDGDPRVDGSLVV

-407 DDAEVVEHHRQ
+407 DDADVVEHHRQ

-455 RPRVLTEILDKTVE
+455 RPRVLTEILDETVE
-469 RFGDRLAV
+469 RFGDRIAV
-477 DGGEC
+477 DGGAC

-496 MEFADELRGCGAR
+496 TEFAEELRGYGAR
-509 PGETVAIT
+509 PGETVAVT
-517 LPRGVEQVI
+517 LPRGVEQVV
-526 AWWAVARSGAGIL
+526 AWWAVARSGAAIL
-539 LVDPSLMRVRVETI
+539 LVDPSLMRVRAETI
-553 LRVAGPVCVVS
+553 LRVAEPVCVVS
-564 EEGVEF
+564 EEGVGF
-570 GGGVRGSRGS
+570 GGGLRGSRGS
-580 APGGASHLDHRM
+580 APGGASHLDHR
-592 EGVGGW
+592 
-598 GDGDHRSNSAEQRGE
+598 SNSADQRGE
-613 GDDQVDRVDH
+613 GDDQVDRLDH
-623 RMEGVGGRGEGV
+623 RMEGVG
-635 GDWAGSSG
+635 DSAGSSG
-643 GLRRS
+643 RLRRS

-662 MEDVGDWRGN
+662 I
-672 NHRSNSTDQRG
+672 
-683 EGLDHRGEGVGDKP
+683 EGVGDKP
-697 GVDDVAYVVFTS
+697 GVDGVAYVVFTS

-780 GATLVENAVTHLYAT
+780 GAALVENAVTHLYAT

-805 QLPWMV
+805 QLPWVV

-863 AAVDG
+863 TAVDG

-885 MGEIYLAGAQLALG
+885 IGEIYLAGAQLALG

-987 VAITAATRHPAAD
+987 VAITTDAD
-1000 APTALASAVRQHL
+1000 DPTALAATVRQHL

-1037 GKLDRRAVATL
+1037 GKLDRRAVASL
-1048 LAHIPITP
+1048 LAQIPITP
-1056 IAYEPPTDEHET
+1056 IAYEPPTDEYEN
-1068 LVAATVSAVLEVDEP
+1068 LVTATVSAVLDVDEP

-1101 IVGRLATATG
+1101 IVGGLATATG

-1141 ALTPQTARDH
+1141 ALTPQTTRDH

-1187 TSVLTAA
+1187 ASVLTAA
-1194 LTDVAARHEALR
+1194 LTDVATRHEALR
-1206 TVFDPADDGT
+1206 TVVDAADDGT
-1216 ATARVLS
+1216 AAARVLS

-1235 ASLDEPGIHAA
+1235 APLDEPGIHAA

-1282 GTSLPILVTDFLAA
+1282 GVSLPILVTDFLTA

-1313 PFSASITPNLADT
+1313 PFSASITPDPIDM
-1326 TAAQNF
+1326 TAAQAF
-1332 WRTHLD
+1332 WSIHLD
-1338 GAPDRS
+1338 GAPDHL
-1344 ALPEPARPGPVSYQ
+1344 ALPEPARPGPVSYHH
-1358 QRHLDTPSRERLA
+1358 RHLDATSRERLA

-1378 GTVAALL
+1378 GTVAALM

-1421 MFVRTLPLRHTDTL
+1421 MFVRTLPLRHTATL

-1442 LTRTDTILAEAV
+1442 LTRTDATLAEAV

-1484 LIRTVRPLDTGFA
+1484 LIRAVRPLDTGFA
-1497 QTALQFAI
+1497 QNALQFAI

-1511 IDIRMTV
+1511 LDIRMTV
-1518 DEHRVDPAGAA
+1518 DEHRVDPAGAEV
-1529 LILDTFADAVT
+1529 LLDAFVEAVA

-1545 TADTVIGQQLPQ
+1545 TADTVIGQQLPP
-1557 VAAPEPAARR
+1557 VAAPEPTLRR

-1586 AIAVTDARGDLTYSQ
+1586 AIAVTDTRGDLTYSQ

-1613 LRSGVRD
+1613 LRTGVRD
-1620 GDRVALQMNRSS
+1620 GDRVALQMTRSS

-1640 ALMAGAAYVPIDPDH
+1640 VLMAGAAYVPIDPDH

-1668 PVAIIGDDLHVEA
+1668 PVAIIRDDLHVEA
-1681 RGPSTSA
+1681 RSPSTSA
-1688 EHRAPGE
+1688 RSADHRAPGE

-1725 LDAVGAGPADVWSWA
+1725 LDVVGAGPADVWSWA

-1769 VRDPRLL
+1769 LRDPRLL

-1795 VRLTDPDI
+1795 ARLTDPEI

-1826 ALHDWGATHSGTR
+1826 ALHDWAATHSGTR

-1847 ETTVHLTAADVDTTD
+1847 ETTVHLTAADVDTAD

-1881 RGRRVPVGGRGELYV
+1881 RGRRVPAGGRGELYV

-1972 GVTDARVLVEPG
+1972 GVTDARVLIEPG

-1999 DGLDEAVLRTE
+1999 DALDEAVLRTE

-2016 AYAVPSHIGVVDSW
+2016 AYAVPSRIGVVASW
-2030 PVTDTGKLDRATL
+2030 PVTDTGKLDRAAL

-2051 SPLRPLTDAEQ
+2051 VPARPLTDAEQ

-2100 SGPQS
+2100 SGPQRW
-2105 LVTVGDVFAH
+2105 VTVGDVFAH
-2115 PTVSALTAL
+2115 PTVSALSTL
-2124 MGRPGEVA
+2124 MGRPFEVA
-2132 VGEPPTLPGAQLTAA
+2132 VGEPLAQLSA
-2147 QLTGAQRAL
+2147 AQRAL

-2174 RLSSSAGRGVL
+2174 RLTSSAGRAVL
-2185 EAALRDVA
+2185 ESALRDVA

-2214 LSTDEITPIT
+2214 LSAEEIAPIT
-2224 DLDERSAVRTPFD
+2224 DLDERAAVRTPFD
-2237 LSTDCGWR
+2237 LGTDCGWR
-2245 SVITDDGAEL
+2245 AVISADGAEL
-2255 ILVAHHIA
+2255 ILVAHHIV
-2263 VDGWSAPVLVT
+2263 VDGWSVPVLVT
-2274 DFLHALDA
+2274 DFLHALGA
-2282 RRDGSAPHWPEPQKR
+2282 RRDGSAPQWPEPQPLLGAR
-2297 AATRHVPAELDYW
+2297 RVPADADYW

-2315 GALTT
+2315 GVPTT

-2330 PTGLTGGP
+2330 PTGLTAGP
-2338 AVVVHSTLD
+2338 AVVEHSTLD
-2347 AATAAALAQRA
+2347 AATAATLAQRA

-2372 LAATLAEVT
+2372 LAATLAEIT
-2381 GTDDAVIGIPVA
+2381 GTDDTVIGIPVA

-2415 KSIRS
+2415 SSIRS
-2420 SPVDDALAQAH
+2420 SRVDDALAQAH
-2431 AAFAAGMAHAE
+2431 TTFAAGMAHADT
-2442 AAPVTVP
+2442 APVTVP

-2455 DAAPPVPP
+2455 DAAPPIPP
-2463 GIAEYQ
+2463 GIAEYE

-2482 TVRDTGTGMTV
+2482 TVRDTGTGMTI
-2493 ALSVAEHHVDSA
+2493 ALSVAEHHVDPA
-2505 AGPVLLQRFLSVL
+2505 AGPVLLQRFVAVL
-2518 RRLATAT
+2518 RGLATAT
-2525 DVRVDD
+2525 DARVED

-2539 ASPARTAEPA
+2539 ESPARTADPA

-2556 DVGARHPETIAVA
+2556 SVAARHPEATAVA
-2569 GEHGSLTYAELL
+2569 DEHGSLTYADLL
-2581 ARASAYAADLAVSG
+2581 ARASAYAADLADSG
-2595 VGAGDRV
+2595 VGAGERV

-2640 MLARCETATAP
+2640 MLARCETATTP

-2678 MLAASRDLIDPRPG
+2678 MLADSRDLIDPRPG

-2711 GALTSGGTVAIVRR
+2711 GALTSGGTVVIVSR

-2757 DPTLGRHRLR
+2757 DPTIGAHRLR
-2767 TLRCL
+2767 ALRCL

-2781 TALQQWAHRH
+2781 TALQQWTLLH

-2821 LIGRPLAGVGADV
+2821 LIGRPLAGVGAEV
-2834 LDAHGRP
+2834 LDAQSRP

-2859 GYIDPA
+2859 GYVDPT

-2914 AAVVSVLRSVPGVV
+2914 AAVVSVLRSVLGVN

-2933 VDSGAQRG
+2933 VDSGVQRG

-2951 GTDETTLLDDCAA
+2951 DADESTLLDACAA
-2964 ALPAHQMPAR
+2964 ALPAHQVPAR

-2995 RGLTAPDVREPGD
+2995 RSLTTSDVREPGE

-3020 AATLGDAPSITAD
+3020 AATLGDAPPITAD

-3071 RDLAALDAVVTDGV
+3071 RDLAALDALVTPGV
-3085 PDLDGVWPQPDRLPL
+3085 PDLDSVRIEPDRLPL

-3128 AEIWDGSVDDL
+3128 AEIWDGRIDDL
-3139 RGALTSVALTY
+3139 RGALTSVAVTY
-3150 DALRISFPIAD
+3150 DALRTSFPIAD
-3161 DGTPYQERWTDEG
+3161 DGTPYQKRWTDAD
-3174 VRAHLGALGV
+3174 VRAHLGALEV
-3184 TEVADVR
+3184 TEVADIG

-3200 IDLTTSL
+3200 IYLTTSL

-3214 EHDRVAWVLVAV
+3214 EHDATTWVLVVV

-3239 RSALGRTV
+3239 RTALTA
-3247 PPAVDYRRYTQWRL
+3247 PTLPAVDYRRYTQWRL

-3276 SVFTEPV
+3276 SVFAEPV
-3283 ATLQLPEIDLDA
+3283 ATLQLPEIDLGA

-3300 PRHSAVALSVETT
+3300 PRHSAVVLSAETT

-3373 PLHTRVDL
+3373 PLHTRIDL
-3381 DLPFTDLLARVTAT
+3381 DIPFTDLLARVTAT

-3454 SHRRDGRAHLDLT
+3454 SHRRDGRAYLDLT

-3494 QPERTVADL
+3494 QPERTGAAL
-3503 LGGPAVRRVE
+3503 LGGPAARRVE
-3513 PPPPETLAEPL
+3513 PPPPETLAELL
-3524 DAQLATPSAIAIDD
+3524 DAQLATPSAIAVDD
-3538 AAHRIPGCGAALRY
+3538 ATHRIPGCGAALRY

-3595 RTGAVFVAVD
+3595 RTGAAFVAVD
-3605 PADPATRRRDILD
+3605 PADPAARRRDILE
-3618 RARAAVVLTL
+3618 RARAAMILTL
-3628 VADEVPDVAAVP
+3628 VADEVPDVGAVP

-3662 VRPLHVDDAAYLTF
+3662 LRPLHIDDAAYLTF

-3704 LELTSLD
+3704 LELTPLD
-3711 RVMHTYAVGFDAH
+3711 RVLHTYAVGFDAH

-3771 TISPAQVPEVRH
+3771 TISPAQMPEVRH

-3792 ARLAGTWMAH
+3792 ARLAATWMAH

-3873 PAGTAAAFVAG
+3873 LAGTAAAFVAG
-3884 PDGTRMYRTGDLV
+3884 PDGTRRYRTGDLV

-3967 SASLR
+3967 GASLR

-4001 VDRSRLPA
+4001 IDRSRLPA
-4009 PDLAGDV
+4009 PDLAGEV
-4016 AEIVAPRTELERMV
+4016 AEIVAPRTDVERTV
-4030 AVVYGEVLGV
+4030 AAVYREVLGV

-4066 SERLGAD
+4066 SERLRAD

-4078 LFDARTVAALA
+4078 LFDTRTVAALA
-4089 AAIPAA
+4089 ATIPAA
-4095 SDAPVAVPRHLPRPE
+4095 SDVPVAVPRHLPRPE

-4171 GPWQRLANSADVRI
+4171 GPWQRLADGADVRI

-4195 IRDEITRPFDLEIE
+4195 IRDEITRPFDLERE

-4219 ADHIVVAVTAHHI
+4219 ADHVDVAVTAHHI

-4244 ELAQAY
+4244 ELAQAF
-4250 TGTELAPPAL
+4250 TGTELAAPAL

-4270 ALLGDPDDPSSRYS
+4270 ALLGRPDDPSSRYA
-4284 REIRHWQETLAGV
+4284 REIRHWQQVLDGAA
-4297 VPFRAPGVGGDV
+4297 PFRTPGVGGDV
-4309 GAGGRITHGL
+4309 GPGGRITHRFDTG
-4319 DVEVT
+4319 VT

-4401 QARDVALDALDHAE
+4401 QARDVALDALAHAE

-4448 ALDGPVVLADGV
+4448 ALDGAGVFNAGVLADGV

-4483 VVDGHLEVTAVY
+4483 IVDGHLEATAVY
-4495 SPRVPAEVADALLA
+4495 SPRVSAEVADALLT
-4509 DVCAALAAMADD
+4509 DVCTALAAMADD
-4521 LGRPFP
+4521 LDRPFP
-4527 ELMALPAG
+4527 KLMALPTGA
-4535 VVAGVVAEEVTPRPI
+4535 VAGVATPRPI
-4550 AAVGEANS
+4550 AAVGEPNS
-4558 LDVDT
+4558 HDVEA
-4563 VRMVMADILGV
+4563 VRAMMADILGV
-4574 DDVAADADFFTL
+4574 DDVAADEDFFTL

-4629 VSAVGGEVG
+4629 VSAVGGGEG
-4638 AVGGGE
+4638 AVGGEVSAVAGGE

-4731 AAESLDDN
+4731 AADSLDAD

-4750 NSAGQPPVRALI
+4750 NSAGQPPVRALV

-4779 AHHISIDGESAAMIA
+4779 AHHISIDGQSATMIA
-4794 ADLTAAVMGTPLGP
+4794 ADLTAAMMSTPTDA
-4808 STGDFLG
+4808 SAGDFLG

-4822 RERTERAHLLEFWEQ
+4822 RARTEHADLLEFWEQ

-4862 VRRTLTRQL
+4862 VRRTLTRHL

-4927 LVSTVVV
+4927 LVSTVVM

-4996 ASGSAAAAGT
+4996 ASGSATAAGA

-5024 ITLDP
+5024 VTLDP

-5044 EAQINTIVRRIGTA
+5044 EAQINTVVRRIGTA

-5113 VMAVGDGVRHLTF
+5113 VMAVDDGVRHLTF
-5126 AELDAWVSVTV
+5126 AELDAWVSVTA

-5288 VVAPSTVRAGTELTG
+5288 VVAPSSVRAGTELTA
-5303 WLRDVGATVMLGTPS
+5303 WLREVGATVMLGTPS

-5399 VAPGVIGE
+5399 VAPGVVGE
-5407 LYFAGTGLAR
+5407 LYVAGTGLAR
-5417 GYFGDPGKTAVR
+5417 GYLGDPGKTAAR

-5476 IDAVLLGSGAAQAA
+5476 IDAVLLASGAAQAA

-5500 ALISYVVGDAADVER
+5500 ALISYVVGDAADVEQ
-5515 MRRAVVRMLPRHM
+5515 MRRAAGRMLPRHM

-5533 IAVDSLPHTSAG
+5533 IAVAALPHTSAG
-5545 KLDDA
+5545 KIDDA
-5550 ALPSPQWTR
+5550 ALPPPQWTR
-5559 SGRAPATAHDHAVCA
+5559 SGRAPATAHEHAVCA
-5574 AFEFV
+5574 AFESV
-5579 LGVPVGMDDDFFD
+5579 LGMPVGMDDDFFD

-5643 LSGERAARKAM
+5643 LSAESAARKAM

-5672 DYATLAHAMP
+5672 DYAPLAHAMP
-5682 HRRVLGVQLPELL
+5682 DRRVLGVQLPELL

-5738 EIARQIVESGG
+5738 EIARQIVECGG

-5754 VLLDPRTPAELVA
+5754 VLLDPRTPAEVAA

-5772 VADDDAARLDELLQ
+5772 VADDDAARLDDLLQ

-5798 VTHRIGMVVDG
+5798 VTHRIEIVVDG

-5837 KRQAGAPYL
+5837 KRQAWAPYL

-5862 GGPASMRQIAKL
+5862 GGPASMRQIAQL
-5874 VEEHW
+5874 LEEHW

>member
-1 MTADTEDGYCFPL
+1 ML
-14 NDAQKSLLLRQS
+14 KRQS
-26 AMPAV
+26 AMPDV
-31 PLNVANYIFIEGRL
+31 PLNVANCIVLEGRL
-45 GVSRFLD
+45 EVARFLG
-52 AMRDEVRAGRSA
+52 ALRDEVRAGRSA
-64 QIKLRE
+64 QIALRTD
-70 GAAGTTGMF
+70 ASGTSGVY
-79 DPTLHNFVEHIDLR
+79 DPTLHDFVEYIDLR
-93 NEEDSFGSALEMMRE
+93 NEEDPFGSALEVMRE
-108 DVSKSVDPFIDRLAR
+108 DVSKPVDPFVDRLAR
-123 GILFELRSTRFV
+123 GILFELSSTRFV

-156 GLARIGER
+156 GFSRIGEI
-164 LDGAPEVSALRIPDL
+164 LDGAPEVSPPIVPDL

-185 DAEYRASSRFQ
+185 DAEYRASRRFQ
-196 TDRDYWLDVLN
+196 TDRDYWVDVLD
-207 GIGGGTPS
+207 GVGGGTPS

-233 LPATTMAT
+233 IPETTMAT
-241 LRRAAKERTTR
+241 LRRAAERHTTTL
-252 FPALIA
+252 PALIA

-268 TDSNDVVIDLAVA
+268 TDSDDVVIDLAVA

-302 TGVGSATTVGD
+302 TGVGSASTVGD

-325 LRHQRYRRDEIVADH
+325 LRHQRYRRDDIVADH
-340 GGPISGPVLNIM
+340 GSPISGPVLNIM
-352 MFERK
+352 MFQRK

-407 DDAEVVEHHRQ
+407 GDADVVEHHRQ
-418 IVALLGEVAS
+418 IVALLGEVAT
-428 ALVEGG
+428 ALVDGG

-455 RPRVLTEILDKTVE
+455 RPRVLTEILDETIE
-469 RFGDRLAV
+469 RFGDRIAV
-477 DGGEC
+477 DGGAC

-496 MEFADELRGCGAR
+496 TEFAEELREYGAR

-517 LPRGVEQVI
+517 LPRGVEQVV
-526 AWWAVARSGAGIL
+526 AWWAVARSGAAIL

-564 EEGVEF
+564 KEGVKF
-570 GGGVRGSRGS
+570 CGGLRGSRGS
-580 APGGASHLDHRM
+580 APGGASHLDHR
-592 EGVGGW
+592 
-598 GDGDHRSNSAEQRGE
+598 SNGADQRGE
-613 GDDQVDRVDH
+613 GVGDWGEGDH
-623 RMEGVGGRGEGV
+623 RGEGL

-643 GLRRS
+643 GLRGS

-662 MEDVGDWRGN
+662 SSNADHRGEDLDHRMEGVGDWGDN
-672 NHRSNSTDQRG
+672 NHRSDSADQRG
-683 EGLDHRGEGVGDKP
+683 EGDDQVDRLDHRSNSVGDKP
-697 GVDDVAYVVFTS
+697 GVDDAAYVVFTS

-780 GATLVENAVTHLYAT
+780 GTALVENAVTHLYAT

-805 QLPWMV
+805 QLPWVV

-863 AAVDG
+863 TAVDG

-885 MGEIYLAGAQLALG
+885 IGEIYLAGAQLALG

-976 AVHSTQGTTID
+976 AVHNTQGTTID
-987 VAITAATRHPAAD
+987 VAITTD
-1000 APTALASAVRQHL
+1000 TDDPTALAATVRQHL

-1048 LAHIPITP
+1048 LAQIPITP
-1056 IAYEPPTDEHET
+1056 IAYEPPADADET
-1068 LVAATVSAVLEVDEP
+1068 LVAATVSAVLDVDEP

-1141 ALTPQTARDH
+1141 ALTSQTTRDH

-1194 LTDVAARHEALR
+1194 LTDVATRHEALR
-1206 TVFDPADDGT
+1206 TVFDAADDGT

-1223 AAHLADHLPVTT
+1223 VAHLADHLPVTT
-1235 ASLDEPGIHAA
+1235 APLDEPGIHAA
-1246 ATAPFDL
+1246 ATAPFNL
-1253 SAAPA
+1253 GAAPA

-1282 GTSLPILVTDFLAA
+1282 GTSLPILVTDFLTA

-1313 PFSASITPNLADT
+1313 PFSASITRNPADT
-1326 TAAQNF
+1326 TAAQTF

-1344 ALPEPARPGPVSYQ
+1344 ALPEPARPGPVSYHH
-1358 QRHLDTPSRERLA
+1358 RHLDAPSRERLA

-1421 MFVRTLPLRHTDTL
+1421 MFVRTLPLRHTATL
-1435 DQRLGEA
+1435 DQRFGEA
-1442 LTRTDTILAEAV
+1442 LTRTDATLAEAV

-1464 ADVLVTTAVTL
+1464 ADVLLTTAVTL

-1518 DEHRVDPAGAA
+1518 DEHRVDPAGAE
-1529 LILDTFADAVT
+1529 LLFDTFVEAVT
-1540 QLADA
+1540 QLGGA
-1545 TADTVIGQQLPQ
+1545 TADTVVGQQLPP
-1557 VAAPEPAARR
+1557 VAAPEPTPRR

-1586 AIAVTDARGDLTYSQ
+1586 AIAVTDTHGDLTYSQ

-1613 LRSGVRD
+1613 LRNGVRD
-1620 GDRVALQMNRSS
+1620 GDRVALQMSRSS

-1640 ALMAGAAYVPIDPDH
+1640 VLMAGAAYVPIDPDL
-1655 PQSRI
+1655 PQSRL

-1668 PVAIIGDDLHVEA
+1668 PVAIIGDGLHVEA

-1688 EHRAPGE
+1688 RVADHRAPGE

-1725 LDAVGAGPADVWSWA
+1725 LDAVGAGPADVWSWS

-1795 VRLTDPDI
+1795 ARLTDPEI
-1803 VGDDG
+1803 VGDGG

-1826 ALHDWGATHSGTR
+1826 ALHDWAATHSGTR

-1847 ETTVHLTAADVDTTD
+1847 ETTVHLTAADVDTAD

-1881 RGRRVPVGGRGELYV
+1881 RGRRVPAGGRGELYV

-1905 LNAAAATATRFVA
+1905 LNAAAATAARFVA

-1984 TRAGDERLVAAVTGS
+1984 TRVGDERLVAAVTGS
-1999 DGLDEAVLRTE
+1999 DALDEAVLRTE
-2010 CAAQLP
+2010 CAAHLP
-2016 AYAVPSHIGVVDSW
+2016 AYAVPSRVGVVAAW
-2030 PVTDTGKLDRATL
+2030 PVTDTGKLDRAAL

-2051 SPLRPLTDAEQ
+2051 APARPLTDAEQ

-2071 IGLDAVDADANFFA
+2071 IGIDAVDADANFFA

-2100 SGPQS
+2100 SGPQRW
-2105 LVTVGDVFAH
+2105 VTVGDVFAH
-2115 PTVSALTAL
+2115 PTVSALTTL
-2124 MGRPGEVA
+2124 VGRPAEVA
-2132 VGEPPTLPGAQLTAA
+2132 VGKPLAATQLTA
-2147 QLTGAQRAL
+2147 AQRAL

-2174 RLSSSAGRGVL
+2174 RLTSSTSRAVL
-2185 EAALRDVA
+2185 EKALRDVA

-2204 EVDGEPVPRV
+2204 EVDEEPVPRV
-2214 LSTDEITPIT
+2214 LSAEEITPIT
-2224 DLDERSAVRTPFD
+2224 DLDEREAVRTPFD
-2237 LSTDCGWR
+2237 LSRDCGWR
-2245 SVITDDGAEL
+2245 AVISADDAEL
-2255 ILVAHHIA
+2255 ILVAHHIV
-2263 VDGWSAPVLVT
+2263 VDGWSVPVLVT

-2282 RRDGSAPHWPEPQKR
+2282 RRDGVAPQWPEPQPLL
-2297 AATRHVPAELDYW
+2297 AARRVPADADYW

-2315 GALTT
+2315 GAPTT
-2320 LALPEPPDPH
+2320 LALPEPPDPR
-2330 PTGLTGGP
+2330 PTGLTAGP
-2338 AVVVHSTLD
+2338 AVVEHSTLD

-2372 LAATLAEVT
+2372 LSAALAEIT

-2415 KSIRS
+2415 SDIRS
-2420 SPVDDALAQAH
+2420 SRADDALAQAH
-2431 AAFAAGMAHAE
+2431 TTFAAGMAHADT
-2442 AAPVTVP
+2442 APVTVP

-2455 DAAPPVPP
+2455 DVTPPIPP
-2463 GIAEYQ
+2463 GIAEYE

-2482 TVRDTGTGMTV
+2482 TVRDTGTDTGTGMTI
-2493 ALSVAEHHVDSA
+2493 ALSVAEHHVDPA
-2505 AGPVLLQRFLSVL
+2505 AGPVLLQRFVAVL
-2518 RRLATAT
+2518 RGLARAA
-2525 DVRVDD
+2525 DARVED

-2539 ASPARTAEPA
+2539 ESPAHTAEPA
-2549 DVLDLLR
+2549 DVLDMLR
-2556 DVGARHPETIAVA
+2556 SVAARHPEATAVA
-2569 GEHGSLTYAELL
+2569 DEHGSLTYADLL
-2581 ARASAYAADLAVSG
+2581 ARASAYAADLADSG

-2640 MLARCETATAP
+2640 MLARCETATTP

-2711 GALTSGGTVAIVRR
+2711 GALTSGGTVAIVCR

-2757 DPTLGRHRLR
+2757 DPTLGAHRLR

-2781 TALQQWAHRH
+2781 TALQQWAGRH
-2791 PDVRLVT
+2791 ADVRLVT

-2821 LIGRPLAGVGADV
+2821 VIGRPLAGVGAEV
-2834 LDAHGRP
+2834 LDTQGRP

-2859 GYIDPA
+2859 GYVDPA

-2914 AAVVSVLRSVPGVV
+2914 AAVVAVLRSVPGVN

-2933 VDSGAQRG
+2933 VDSGAQPG

-2951 GTDETTLLDDCAA
+2951 DADESTLLDACAA
-2964 ALPAHQMPAR
+2964 ALPAHQVPAR

-2995 RGLTAPDVREPGD
+2995 RGLTTLDVREPGE

-3020 AATLGDAPSITAD
+3020 AATLGDAPPITAD

-3052 LTQSGLAISVT
+3052 LAQSGLAISVT

-3071 RDLAALDAVVTDGV
+3071 RDLAALDAVATPGV
-3085 PDLDGVWPQPDRLPL
+3085 PDLDCVRIERDWLPL

-3128 AEIWDGSVDDL
+3128 AEIWDGSIDDL

-3150 DALRISFPIAD
+3150 DALRTSFPIAD
-3161 DGTPYQERWTDEG
+3161 DGTPYQERWTDAD
-3174 VRAHLGALGV
+3174 VRAHLGALAV
-3184 TEVADVR
+3184 TEVADIGQ
-3191 EALAALAEP
+3191 ALAALAEP

-3207 PWRLALA
+3207 PWCLSFV
-3214 EHDRVAWVLVAV
+3214 EHDATTWILVVV

-3239 RSALGRTV
+3239 RSALTAPTRPT
-3247 PPAVDYRRYTQWRL
+3247 VDYRRYTQWRL

-3276 SVFTEPV
+3276 SVFAEPV
-3283 ATLQLPEIDLDA
+3283 ATLQLPEIDFGA

-3300 PRHSAVALSVETT
+3300 PRHSAVVLSAETT

-3327 FIVLHTVLAMILARQ
+3327 FIVLHTALAMILARQ

-3373 PLHTRVDL
+3373 PLHTRIDL
-3381 DLPFTDLLARVTAT
+3381 DIPFTDLLARVTAT

-3467 CGERVTDQP
+3467 CGERVADQP

-3483 LLGSVLEQAVA
+3483 LLGSLLEQAVA
-3494 QPERTVADL
+3494 QPERTGADL
-3503 LGGPAVRRVE
+3503 LGGPAVRQVE
-3513 PPPPETLAEPL
+3513 PPPPETLAELL
-3524 DAQLATPSAIAIDD
+3524 DAQLATPSAIAVDD

-3552 GDVDRL
+3552 GDIDRL

-3587 VVATVAIA
+3587 VAATVAIA
-3595 RTGAVFVAVD
+3595 RTGAAFVAVD
-3605 PADPATRRRDILD
+3605 PADPPARRRDILEC
-3618 RARAAVVLTL
+3618 ARAAVILTL
-3628 VADEVPDVAAVP
+3628 VADEVPDVGEAP

-3648 LYPAE
+3648 LYPQE

-3662 VRPLHVDDAAYLTF
+3662 LRPLHIDDAAYLTF

-3704 LELTSLD
+3704 LELTPLD

-3743 EVIGGDDLADHIAD
+3743 EVIGGDDLGDYIAD

-3802 GHTVS
+3802 GHIVS

-3817 AVTSARCRP
+3817 AVTSARCRL

-3884 PDGTRMYRTGDLV
+3884 PDGTRRYRTGDLV

-3917 RGIRIEP
+3917 RGIRVEP

-3967 SASLR
+3967 GASLR

-4001 VDRSRLPA
+4001 IDRSRLPA
-4009 PDLAGDV
+4009 PDLAGEV

-4030 AVVYGEVLGV
+4030 AAVYGEVLGV

-4078 LFDARTVAALA
+4078 LFDTRTVAALA
-4089 AAIPAA
+4089 ATIPAA
-4095 SDAPVAVPRHLPRPE
+4095 SDVPVAVPRHLPRPE

-4171 GPWQRLANSADVRI
+4171 GPWQRLADGADVRI
-4185 VRVNDDVGAA
+4185 VRVNGDVGAA
-4195 IRDEITRPFDLEIE
+4195 IRNEITRPFDLECE

-4219 ADHIVVAVTAHHI
+4219 ADHVDVAVTAHHI

-4270 ALLGDPDDPSSRYS
+4270 ALLGRPDDPSSRYS
-4284 REIRHWQETLAGV
+4284 REIRHWQQVLADV
-4297 VPFRAPGVGGDV
+4297 TPFRTPGVGGDV
-4309 GAGGRITHGL
+4309 GPGGRITHRL
-4319 DVEVT
+4319 DTGVT

-4401 QARDVALDALDHAE
+4401 QARDVALDALAHAE

-4448 ALDGPVVLADGV
+4448 ALDGAGVFNAGVLADGV

-4474 KLDAELVIT
+4474 KLDTELVIT
-4483 VVDGHLEVTAVY
+4483 IVDGHLEATAVY

-4509 DVCAALAAMADD
+4509 DVRAALAAMADD
-4521 LGRPFP
+4521 LDRPFP
-4527 ELMALPAG
+4527 ELTALPT
-4535 VVAGVVAEEVTPRPI
+4535 GVVAEEVTPRPI
-4550 AAVGEANS
+4550 AAVGEPNS
-4558 LDVDT
+4558 HDVEA
-4563 VRMVMADILGV
+4563 VRAVMADILGV
-4574 DDVAADADFFTL
+4574 DDVAADEDFFTL

-4629 VSAVGGEVG
+4629 ESAVGGEVSTVAG
-4638 AVGGGE
+4638 VESAVGGEVSTVAGGE

-4683 DGVSVEQA
+4683 DGVTVEQT

-4711 TGSGP
+4711 KGSGP
-4716 RQRVVEGWSP
+4716 CQRVVEGWSP

-4731 AAESLDDN
+4731 AADSLDAD

-4750 NSAGQPPVRALI
+4750 NSAGQPPVRALV

-4768 TGERPLAMGIL
+4768 TGERPLAVGIL

-4794 ADLTAAVMGTPLGP
+4794 GDLTAALMGTSLGV

-4822 RERTERAHLLEFWEQ
+4822 RERTERADLLEFWEQ

-4862 VRRTLTRQL
+4862 VRRTLTRHL

-4996 ASGSAAAAGT
+4996 ASGSAATAGT

-5113 VMAVGDGVRHLTF
+5113 VMAVDDGVRHLTF
-5126 AELDAWVSVTV
+5126 AELDAWVSVTA

-5247 LHRCTRVS
+5247 VHRCTTVS

-5288 VVAPSTVRAGTELTG
+5288 VVAPSTVRAGTELTT
-5303 WLRDVGATVMLGTPS
+5303 WLRDVSATVMLGTPS

-5399 VAPGVIGE
+5399 VAPGVVGE
-5407 LYFAGTGLAR
+5407 LYVAGTGLAR
-5417 GYFGDPGKTAVR
+5417 GYLGDPGKTAAR

-5500 ALISYVVGDAADVER
+5500 ALISYVVGDAVDVEQ
-5515 MRRAVVRMLPRHM
+5515 MRRAVVRTLPRHM

-5533 IAVDSLPHTSAG
+5533 IAVVALPHTRAG

-5550 ALPSPQWTR
+5550 ALPPPHWTR
-5559 SGRAPATAHDHAVCA
+5559 SGRAPATAHEHAVCA
-5574 AFEFV
+5574 AFESV

-5602 LRDEIEHRTGLR
+5602 LRDEIERRTGLR
-5614 MSVAELFAHATP
+5614 ISVAELFAHATP
-5626 AGVVAGGDRL
+5626 AGVVAGSDRL

-5643 LSGERAARKAM
+5643 LSAESAARKAM

-5672 DYATLAHAMP
+5672 DYAPLAHAMP
-5682 HRRVLGVQLPELL
+5682 DRRVLGLQLPELL

-5754 VLLDPRTPAELVA
+5754 VLLDPRTPAEVAA

-5798 VTHRIGMVVDG
+5798 VTHRIGIVVDG

-5837 KRQAGAPYL
+5837 KRQAWAPYL

-5862 GGPASMRQIAKL
+5862 GGPASMRQIAQL
-5874 VEEHW
+5874 LEEHW

>member
-1 MTADTEDGYCFPL
+1 MITDEILGGYEFPL
-14 NDAQKSLLLRQS
+14 NDAQEFLLQRQS
-26 AMPAV
+26 TMPGC
-31 PLNVANYIFIEGRL
+31 PINVAQHATLDGLLDIEAFL
-45 GVSRFLD
+45 EVSRREI
-52 AMRDEVRAGRSA
+52 RDTGSL
-64 QIKLRE
+64 QLRFRVE
-70 GAAGTTGMF
+70 QGGVIGVY
-79 DPTLHNFVEHIDLR
+79 DPTLHDTVDYIDLR
-93 NEEDSFGSALEMMRE
+93 GADDPDAHALEMMRV
-108 DVSKSVDPFIDRLAR
+108 DAARPVDPMRDRLAT
-123 GILFELRSTRFV
+123 GTLFQLADDKFA
-135 LFQRTHHI
+135 LYQRTHHLL
-143 VTDGLGAVNYMIR
+143 TDGVATVENMVT
-156 GLARIGER
+156 GLRRVAAALAGEPLEPR
-164 LDGAPEVSALRIPDL
+164 SLPDL

-185 DAEYRASSRFQ
+185 DAEYRVSRRFQ
-196 TDRDYWLDVLN
+196 TDRDYWRDALD
-207 GIGGGTPS
+207 GIDGGTPS

-220 GPPAAINRTVSAA
+220 GPPAAINRRVSESIPAA
-233 LPATTMAT
+233 TMAGLRCAAEERSTT
-241 LRRAAKERTTR
+241 L
-252 FPALIA
+252 PALIA

-268 TDSNDVVIDLAVA
+268 TDTNDVVIDLAVA

-325 LRHQRYRRDEIVADH
+325 LRHQRYRRDDIVADH
-340 GGPISGPVLNIM
+340 GGPITGPVLNIM
-352 MFERK
+352 MFDRK

-385 IDGDPSVDGSLVV
+385 TDGDPRVDGSLVV

-407 DDAEVVEHHRQ
+407 DDADVVEHHRQ
-418 IVALLGEVAS
+418 IVALLGELAT

-434 EVAVDD
+434 EAAVDD
-440 LPMVVEEPAAVSTPA
+440 LPLVVEEPTAVWTPA
-455 RPRVLTEILDKTVE
+455 RPRVLTEILDETVE
-469 RFGDRLAV
+469 RFGDRIAV
-477 DGGEC
+477 DGGAC

-496 MEFADELRGCGAR
+496 TDFAEELRGYGAR

-517 LPRGVEQVI
+517 LPRGVEQVV
-526 AWWAVARSGAGIL
+526 AWWAVARSGAAIL

-564 EEGVEF
+564 EEGVRF
-570 GGGVRGSRGS
+570 GGGLRGSRGS

-592 EGVGGW
+592 EGVGG
-598 GDGDHRSNSAEQRGE
+598 RGE
-613 GDDQVDRVDH
+613 GDH
-623 RMEGVGGRGEGV
+623 RR
-635 GDWAGSSG
+635 
-643 GLRRS
+643 
-648 RGSAP
+648 
-653 GGASHLDHR
+653 
-662 MEDVGDWRGN
+662 
-672 NHRSNSTDQRG
+672 

-780 GATLVENAVTHLYAT
+780 GAALVENAVTHLYAT

-805 QLPWMV
+805 QLPWVV

-852 PIPTDRPTPIG
+852 QIPTDRPTPIG
-863 AAVDG
+863 TAVDG

-885 MGEIYLAGAQLALG
+885 IGEIYLAGAQLALG

-908 ARFVACPWQPG
+908 ARFVACPWQSG

-987 VAITAATRHPAAD
+987 VAITTDAD
-1000 APTALASAVRQHL
+1000 DPTALAATVRQHL

-1020 MWPRRVVAVDE
+1020 MWPRRVVAVE
-1031 LPLGTT
+1031 QLPLGTT
-1037 GKLDRRAVATL
+1037 GKLDRRAVANL
-1048 LAHIPITP
+1048 LAQIPITP
-1056 IAYEPPTDEHET
+1056 IAYEPPTDEYET
-1068 LVAATVSAVLEVDEP
+1068 LVAATVSAVLDVNKP

-1132 AAAPTHTAP
+1132 TAAPTHTAP
-1141 ALTPQTARDH
+1141 ALTPQTTRDR

-1181 FAPAIT
+1181 FAPAVT

-1194 LTDVAARHEALR
+1194 LTDVATRHEALR
-1206 TVFDPADDGT
+1206 TVFDATDDGT

-1235 ASLDEPGIHAA
+1235 APLDETGIHAA

-1282 GTSLPILVTDFLAA
+1282 GASLPILVADFLTA

-1304 APSWPSPAA
+1304 APSWPSAAA
-1313 PFSASITPNLADT
+1313 PFSASITPDPT
-1326 TAAQNF
+1326 DTAAAQTF
-1332 WRTHLD
+1332 WSTHLD

-1344 ALPEPARPGPVSYQ
+1344 ALPEPARPGPVSYHH
-1358 QRHLDTPSRERLA
+1358 RHLDATSRELLA
-1371 QTAAAAG
+1371 QAAASAG
-1378 GTVAALL
+1378 GTIAALL
-1385 RVTLAAVLARVT
+1385 RITLAAVLARIT

-1421 MFVRTLPLRHTDTL
+1421 MFVRTLPLRHTGTL
-1435 DQRLGEA
+1435 DQRLSGA
-1442 LTRTDTILAEAV
+1442 LARTDATLAEAV
-1454 RHADAAPAGL
+1454 RHADAAPGGL

-1484 LIRTVRPLDTGFA
+1484 LLRTVRPLDTGFA

-1505 TDTTDG
+1505 SDTTDG
-1511 IDIRMTV
+1511 IDIRVTV

-1529 LILDTFADAVT
+1529 LILDAFVEAVT

-1557 VAAPEPAARR
+1557 VAAPEPAPRR

-1586 AIAVTDARGDLTYSQ
+1586 AIAVTDTRGDLTYSQ

-1613 LRSGVRD
+1613 LRTGVRD
-1620 GDRVALQMNRSS
+1620 GDRVALQMSRSS

-1640 ALMAGAAYVPIDPDH
+1640 VLMAGAAYVPIDPDH

-1668 PVAIIGDDLHVEA
+1668 PVAIIRDDLHVEA
-1681 RGPSTSA
+1681 RGPSTSGTSA
-1688 EHRAPGE
+1688 DHRAPGE

-1725 LDAVGAGPADVWSWA
+1725 LDAVGAGPTDVWSWA

-1757 SGGRIAVLDRTT
+1757 SGGCIAVLDRTT

-1776 LDALATHGVTILSQ
+1776 LGALATHGVTILSQ

-1795 VRLTDPDI
+1795 ARLTDPEI

-1826 ALHDWGATHSGTR
+1826 ALHDWAATHSGTR

-1881 RGRRVPVGGRGELYV
+1881 RGRRVPAGGRGELYV

-1972 GVTDARVLVEPG
+1972 GVTDARVLIEPG
-1984 TRAGDERLVAAVTGS
+1984 TRAGDERLVAAVTGP
-1999 DGLDEAVLRTE
+1999 DALDENALRTE
-2010 CAAQLP
+2010 CTAHLP
-2016 AYAVPSHIGVVDSW
+2016 AYAVPSRIGVVASW
-2030 PVTDTGKLDRATL
+2030 PVTDTGKLDRAAL

-2051 SPLRPLTDAEQ
+2051 APARPLTDAEQ

-2100 SGPQS
+2100 SGPQRW
-2105 LVTVGDVFAH
+2105 VTVGDVFAH
-2115 PTVSALTAL
+2115 PTVSALTTL
-2124 MGRPGEVA
+2124 MGRPIEAV
-2132 VGEPPTLPGAQLTAA
+2132 VGEPLAQLSA
-2147 QLTGAQRAL
+2147 AQRAL

-2174 RLSSSAGRGVL
+2174 RLTGSTSRGVL
-2185 EAALRDVA
+2185 ESALRDVA

-2214 LSTDEITPIT
+2214 LSAEEITPIT
-2224 DLDERSAVRTPFD
+2224 DLDERAAVRTPFD
-2237 LSTDCGWR
+2237 LSRGCGWR
-2245 SVITDDGAEL
+2245 AVISADGAEL
-2255 ILVAHHIA
+2255 ILVAHHIV
-2263 VDGWSAPVLVT
+2263 VDGWSVPVLVT

-2282 RRDGSAPHWPEPQKR
+2282 RRNGSAPQWPEPQPR
-2297 AATRHVPAELDYW
+2297 AATRRVPADADYW

-2315 GALTT
+2315 GAPTT

-2330 PTGLTGGP
+2330 PTGLTAGP
-2338 AVVVHSTLD
+2338 AVVEHSTLD

-2372 LAATLAEVT
+2372 LSATLAEIT
-2381 GTDDAVIGIPVA
+2381 GTDDTVIGIPVA

-2415 KSIRS
+2415 SGIRS
-2420 SPVDDALAQAH
+2420 SGVDDALAQAH
-2431 AAFAAGMAHAE
+2431 TTFAAGMAHADT
-2442 AAPVTVP
+2442 APVTVP

-2455 DAAPPVPP
+2455 DVTPPIPP
-2463 GIAEYQ
+2463 GIAEYE

-2482 TVRDTGTGMTV
+2482 TVRDTGTGMTI
-2493 ALSVAEHHVDSA
+2493 ALSVAEHHVDPA
-2505 AGPVLLQRFLSVL
+2505 AGPVLLQRFLAVL
-2518 RRLATAT
+2518 RGLATAT
-2525 DVRVDD
+2525 DARVED

-2539 ASPARTAEPA
+2539 ESPARTAEPA

-2556 DVGARHPETIAVA
+2556 DVAARHPEATAVA
-2569 GEHGSLTYAELL
+2569 DEHGSLTYADLL
-2581 ARASAYAADLAVSG
+2581 VRASAYAADLADSG

-2621 ADAVV
+2621 ADAVF

-2633 PQERVAA
+2633 PQERVTA
-2640 MLARCETATAP
+2640 MLARCETATIP

-2700 PTFDVSVWEIF
+2700 PTFDVSIWEIF

-2757 DPTLGRHRLR
+2757 DPTIGAHRLR

-2781 TALQQWAHRH
+2781 TALQQWAARH

-2812 DIDVDDHRP
+2812 DLDVDDHRP
-2821 LIGRPLAGVGADV
+2821 LIGRPLAGVGAEV
-2834 LDAHGRP
+2834 LDAQGRP

-2859 GYIDPA
+2859 GYVDPA

-2889 LPDGRL
+2889 LSDGRL

-2914 AAVVSVLRSVPGVV
+2914 AAVVAALRSVPGVV

-2933 VDSGAQRG
+2933 VDSGAQPG

-2951 GTDETTLLDDCAA
+2951 DTDEAVLLDACAA
-2964 ALPAHQMPAR
+2964 ALPAHQVPAR

-2995 RGLTAPDVREPGD
+2995 RSLTALDVSEPGE
-3008 LTDREQVIADAM
+3008 LTDREQLVADAM
-3020 AATLGDAPSITAD
+3020 AVTLGDAPPITAD

-3038 VGGNSLSAARLASR
+3038 AGGNSLSAARLASR
-3052 LTQSGLAISVT
+3052 LAQSGLAISVT

-3085 PDLDGVWPQPDRLPL
+3085 PDLDSVRIEPDRLPL

-3128 AEIWDGSVDDL
+3128 AEIWDGSIDDL
-3139 RGALTSVALTY
+3139 RGALTTVALTY
-3150 DALRISFPIAD
+3150 DALRTSFPIAD
-3161 DGTPYQERWTDEG
+3161 DGTPYQERWTDAA
-3174 VRAHLGALGV
+3174 VRTHLGALAV
-3184 TEVADVR
+3184 TEVADIG

-3207 PWRLALA
+3207 PWRLALL
-3214 EHDRVAWVLVAV
+3214 EHDATTWILVAV

-3239 RSALGRTV
+3239 RSALTAPTLR
-3247 PPAVDYRRYTQWRL
+3247 AVDYRRYTQWRL

-3276 SVFTEPV
+3276 SVFTESV
-3283 ATLQLPEIDLDA
+3283 ATLQLPEIDFAA

-3300 PRHSAVALSVETT
+3300 PRHSAVVLSAETT

-3373 PLHTRVDL
+3373 PLHTRIDL
-3381 DLPFTDLLARVTAT
+3381 DISFTDLLARVTAT

-3425 FDVVLGA
+3425 FDVILGA

-3494 QPERTVADL
+3494 QPDQTVGDL
-3503 LGGPAVRRVE
+3503 LGGPAARQVE
-3513 PPPPETLAEPL
+3513 PPPPETLAELL

-3538 AAHRIPGCGAALRY
+3538 AAHRIPGCSAALRY
-3552 GDVDRL
+3552 GDIDRL

-3595 RTGAVFVAVD
+3595 RTGAAFVAVD
-3605 PADPATRRRDILD
+3605 PADPATRRRDILE

-3628 VADEVPDVAAVP
+3628 VADEVPGVGAMP
-3640 VIAVDNPY
+3640 VIAPSVIAIDNPY

-3662 VRPLHVDDAAYLTF
+3662 LRPLHIDDAAYLTF

-3704 LELTSLD
+3704 LELTPLD

-3724 LMGIVPVL
+3724 LMGLVPVL

-3771 TISPAQVPEVRH
+3771 TISPAQMPEVRH
-3783 VAVGGEALS
+3783 IAVGGEALS
-3792 ARLAGTWMAH
+3792 ARLTATWMAH

-3826 DGPITIGATMPGVD
+3826 DGPITIGTTMPGVD

-3873 PAGTAAAFVAG
+3873 PTATATAFVSG

-3967 SASLR
+3967 GASLR
-3972 EQVRTVLPRSVV
+3972 DQVRTVLPRSVV

-4001 VDRSRLPA
+4001 IDRSGLPA
-4009 PDLAGDV
+4009 PDPASDV
-4016 AEIVAPRTELERMV
+4016 AEIVAPRTELERTV
-4030 AVVYGEVLGV
+4030 AAVYGEVLGV

-4073 VAVRT
+4073 IMVRT
-4078 LFDARTVAALA
+4078 LFDTRTVAALA
-4089 AAIPAA
+4089 AAIPVG
-4095 SDAPVAVPRHLPRPE
+4095 SDVPVAVPRHLPRPE

-4126 RAPSSTAYHV
+4126 RAPASTAYHV

-4171 GPWQRLANSADVRI
+4171 GPWQRLADSADVRI
-4185 VRVNDDVGAA
+4185 VRVNGGVGAA
-4195 IRDEITRPFDLEIE
+4195 IRDEITRPFDLEHE
-4209 IGVRAVLFES
+4209 IGVRAVVFES
-4219 ADHIVVAVTAHHI
+4219 ANHIDVAVTAHHI

-4270 ALLGDPDDPSSRYS
+4270 ALLGRPDDPSSRYA
-4284 REIRHWQETLAGV
+4284 REIRHWQQVLDGAT
-4297 VPFRAPGVGGDV
+4297 PFRTPGVGGDI
-4309 GAGGRITHGL
+4309 GPGGRITRSL

-4330 AQRESATLFQ
+4330 AQHESATLFQ

-4350 GRWARRDDVV
+4350 GRWVRREDVV

-4372 WESVVGMFVNT
+4372 WETVVGMFVNT

-4401 QARDVALDALDHAE
+4401 QARDVALDALAHAE

-4428 ARDGIDPLT
+4428 TRDGIDPLT

-4448 ALDGPVVLADGV
+4448 ALDGAGVFNAGVLADGV

-4483 VVDGHLEVTAVY
+4483 IVDGHLEATAVY
-4495 SPRVPAEVADALLA
+4495 SPRVPAEVADALLT
-4509 DVCAALAAMADD
+4509 DVCTALAAMADD
-4521 LGRPFP
+4521 LDRPFP
-4527 ELMALPAG
+4527 ELTALPT
-4535 VVAGVVAEEVTPRPI
+4535 GVVAEEVTPRPI
-4550 AAVGEANS
+4550 AAVGEPNS
-4558 LDVDT
+4558 HDVEA
-4563 VRMVMADILGV
+4563 VRAVMADILGV

-4593 TQVSSRLGRDLGVRV
+4593 TQVSSRLGREVEVRV

-4629 VSAVGGEVG
+4629 VSAVGAGEG
-4638 AVGGGE
+4638 AVGGEVSTVAGGE

-4683 DGVSVEQA
+4683 DGVTLEDA
-4691 ADALRAVIARHQ
+4691 ADALSAVIARHQ
-4703 ALRLAYGD
+4703 ALRLTYGD

-4731 AAESLDDN
+4731 AAESLDAD

-4750 NSAGQPPVRALI
+4750 NSAGTPPVRALV
-4762 VSVLTD
+4762 VSGPTD
-4768 TGERPLAMGIL
+4768 TGERPLAVGIL
-4779 AHHISIDGESAAMIA
+4779 AHHISIDGESAAMLA
-4794 ADLTAAVMGTPLGP
+4794 ADLTAAVMGTPLGA

-4822 RERTERAHLLEFWEQ
+4822 RERTERADLVEFWEH

-4862 VRRTLTRQL
+4862 VRRTLTRHL
-4871 TDKIRSTARAHH
+4871 TDKIRNTARAHR

-4927 LVSTVVV
+4927 LVSTVVM

-4939 AVGTVEELINMVRD
+4939 AVGTVDELISAVRD

-4996 ASGSAAAAGT
+4996 ASGAAAAGA

-5024 ITLDP
+5024 VTLDP

-5058 LQIVTG
+5058 LQIDTG

-5126 AELDAWVSVTV
+5126 AELDDWVSVTA

-5288 VVAPSTVRAGTELTG
+5288 VVAPSTVRAGNQLTA
-5303 WLRDVGATVMLGTPS
+5303 WLRDVSATVILGTPS

-5326 ALPSMRRVFIGGEAL
+5326 ALPSMRRVFVGGEAL

-5399 VAPGVIGE
+5399 VAPGVVGE
-5407 LYFAGTGLAR
+5407 LYVAGTGLAR
-5417 GYFGDPGKTAVR
+5417 GYLGDPGKTAAR

-5500 ALISYVVGDAADVER
+5500 ALISYVVGDAVDVEQ
-5515 MRRAVVRMLPRHM
+5515 MRRAAGRMLPRHM

-5533 IAVDSLPHTSAG
+5533 IAVVALSHTSAG

-5550 ALPSPQWTR
+5550 ALPSPHWSR
-5559 SGRAPATAHDHAVCA
+5559 SGRAPATAHEHAVCA
-5574 AFEFV
+5574 AFESV
-5579 LGVPVGMDDDFFD
+5579 LGMPVGMDDDFFD

-5602 LRDEIEHRTGLR
+5602 LRDEIERRTGLR
-5614 MSVAELFAHATP
+5614 ISVAELFAHATP
-5626 AGVVAGGDRL
+5626 AGVVAGSDRL

-5643 LSGERAARKAM
+5643 LSAESAARKAM

-5672 DYATLAHAMP
+5672 DYAPLAHAMP

-5754 VLLDPRTPAELVA
+5754 VLLDPRTPAEVAA

-5772 VADDDAARLDELLQ
+5772 VADDDAARLDDLLQ

-5798 VTHRIGMVVDG
+5798 VTHRIGIVVDG

-5837 KRQAGAPYL
+5837 KRQAWAPYL

-5862 GGPASMRQIAKL
+5862 GGPASMRQIAEL
-5874 VEEHW
+5874 LEEHW

>member
-1 MTADTEDGYCFPL
+1 MTTAYPESGYDFPL
-14 NDAQKSLLLRQS
+14 SDAQKSLLQRQS
-26 AMPAV
+26 AMPGV
-31 PLNVANYIFIEGRL
+31 PLSVANYIILDGPL
-45 GVSRFLD
+45 DVPRFLG
-52 AMRDEVRAGRSA
+52 ALREEVRAGRSL
-64 QIKLRE
+64 QITLRSDTS
-70 GAAGTTGMF
+70 GPTGVY
-79 DPTLHNFVEHIDLR
+79 DPTLHDFVEYVDLR
-93 NEEDSFGSALEMMRE
+93 GETDPFGSALATMRE
-108 DVSKSVDPFIDRLAR
+108 DASKPVEPFADRLAR
-123 GILFELRSTRFV
+123 GILFELSSTRFV
-135 LFQRTHHI
+135 LFQRTHHV
-143 VTDGLGAVNYMIR
+143 VTDGLGAVSYMIR
-156 GLARIGER
+156 GLARIGEV
-164 LDGAPEVSALRIPDL
+164 LDGAPDVSVPVVPDL
-179 RAPARA
+179 CAPARA
-185 DAEYRASSRFQ
+185 DAEYRASRRFQ
-196 TDRDYWLDVLN
+196 TDRDYWRDLLDGV
-207 GIGGGTPS
+207 GGGTPS

-220 GPPAAINRTVSAA
+220 GPPAPINRKVSA
-233 LPATTMAT
+233 LIPANTMTT
-241 LRRAAKERTTR
+241 LRRVAEKLTTTL
-252 FPALIA
+252 PALIA
-258 TTLAAYFARI
+258 TTLAAYFARV
-268 TDSNDVVIDLAVA
+268 TDSDDVVIDLAVA

-302 TGVGSATTVGD
+302 TGVGSASTVGD

-325 LRHQRYRRDEIVADH
+325 LRHQRYRRDDIVADH

-352 MFERK
+352 MFDRM

-385 IDGDPSVDGSLVV
+385 TDGDPSVDGSLVV

-407 DDAEVVEHHRQ
+407 DEADVVEHHRQ
-418 IVALLGEVAS
+418 IVALLGEVAT

-440 LPMVVEEPAAVSTPA
+440 LPLVVEQPTAVSIPT
-455 RPRVLTEILDKTVE
+455 RPRVLTEILGETVE
-469 RFGDRLAV
+469 RFGDRIAV
-477 DGGEC
+477 DGGAC

-496 MEFADELRGCGAR
+496 TEFAEELRGYGAR

-517 LPRGVEQVI
+517 LSRGVEQVV
-526 AWWAVARSGAGIL
+526 AWWAVARTGAAIL

-564 EEGVEF
+564 KEGVKF
-570 GGGVRGSRGS
+570 GGGLRGSRGS
-580 APGGASHLDHRM
+580 APGGASHLDHRSNSVGGRGD
-592 EGVGGW
+592 GVGDWVGSS
-598 GDGDHRSNSAEQRGE
+598 GGLRGSRGSASRGASHL
-613 GDDQVDRVDH
+613 DH
-623 RMEGVGGRGEGV
+623 RMEGVGGRGEG
-635 GDWAGSSG
+635 G
-643 GLRRS
+643 G
-648 RGSAP
+648 
-653 GGASHLDHR
+653 
-662 MEDVGDWRGN
+662 
-672 NHRSNSTDQRG
+672 
-683 EGLDHRGEGVGDKP
+683 KP

-733 SLLDDGNG
+733 SLLDDGKG

-780 GATLVENAVTHLYAT
+780 GAALVENAVTHLYAT
-795 PSLIARIPTH
+795 PSLIARVPTH
-805 QLPWMV
+805 QLPWVV

-868 MAAYLLDHRLRP
+868 MAAYLLDRRLRP

-885 MGEIYLAGAQLALG
+885 IGEIYLAGAQLALG

-955 EPAEIERT
+955 EPAEIERA
-963 AADVDGVDAAVAI
+963 AADVDGVDATVAI

-987 VAITAATRHPAAD
+987 VAITTDAD
-1000 APTALASAVRQHL
+1000 DPTALAATVRQQL

-1020 MWPRRVVAVDE
+1020 MWPRRVVAVE
-1031 LPLGTT
+1031 QLPLGTT

-1048 LAHIPITP
+1048 LAQIPIAP
-1056 IAYEPPTDEHET
+1056 IAYEPPTGADET
-1068 LVAATVSAVLEVDEP
+1068 LVAATVSAVLDVDEP

-1111 RVLTIA
+1111 RILTIA

-1141 ALTPQTARDH
+1141 ALTPQTAHDH

-1194 LTDVAARHEALR
+1194 LTDVATRHEALR
-1206 TVFDPADDGT
+1206 TVFDAADDGI

-1235 ASLDEPGIHAA
+1235 APLDDAGIHAA
-1246 ATAPFDL
+1246 ATAPFNL
-1253 SAAPA
+1253 GAAPA

-1275 AHHIAVD
+1275 AHHITVD
-1282 GTSLPILVTDFLAA
+1282 GASLPILVTDFLTA

-1313 PFSASITPNLADT
+1313 PFSASITPDATDT
-1326 TAAQNF
+1326 AAAQNF

-1344 ALPEPARPGPVSYQ
+1344 ALPEPARPGPASYHH
-1358 QRHLDTPSRERLA
+1358 RHLDTTSRERLA

-1421 MFVRTLPLRHTDTL
+1421 MFVRTLPLRHTATL

-1442 LTRTDTILAEAV
+1442 LTRTDSTLAEAV

-1464 ADVLVTTAVTL
+1464 ADVVLTTAVTL

-1518 DEHRVDPAGAA
+1518 DEHRVHPAGAA
-1529 LILDTFADAVT
+1529 LLLDAFVDAVT
-1540 QLADA
+1540 QFTDA
-1545 TADTVIGQQLPQ
+1545 TADTVIGQQLPP
-1557 VAAPEPAARR
+1557 VATPAPTPRR

-1586 AIAVTDARGDLTYSQ
+1586 AVAVTDARGDLTYSQ

-1613 LRSGVRD
+1613 LRNGVRD
-1620 GDRVALQMNRSS
+1620 GDRVALQMSRSS

-1640 ALMAGAAYVPIDPDH
+1640 VLMAGAAYVPIDPDH
-1655 PQSRI
+1655 PPSRI

-1668 PVAIIGDDLHVEA
+1668 PVAIIRDDLHVQA

-1688 EHRAPGE
+1688 RSTGRRAPGE

-1795 VRLTDPDI
+1795 ARLTDPEI

-1808 DLPALRT
+1808 DLPALRS

-1826 ALHDWGATHSGTR
+1826 ALHDWAATHSGTR

-1881 RGRRVPVGGRGELYV
+1881 RGRRVPAGGRGELYV

-1928 RTGDLVRILP
+1928 RTGDLVRIVP
-1938 DGRLAY
+1938 DRRLAY

-1984 TRAGDERLVAAVTGS
+1984 NRAGDERLVAAVTGS
-1999 DGLDEAVLRTE
+1999 DALDEAVLRTE
-2010 CAAQLP
+2010 CAAHLP
-2016 AYAVPSHIGVVDSW
+2016 AYAVPSRIGVVAAW
-2030 PVTDTGKLDRATL
+2030 PVTDTGKLDRAAL

-2051 SPLRPLTDAEQ
+2051 APARPLTDAEQ

-2071 IGLDAVDADANFFA
+2071 IGVDVVDADANFFA

-2100 SGPQS
+2100 SGPQRW
-2105 LVTVGDVFAH
+2105 VTVGDVFAH
-2115 PTVSALTAL
+2115 PTVSALTTL
-2124 MGRPGEVA
+2124 MGRPAEVA
-2132 VGEPPTLPGAQLTAA
+2132 GGEPLAQLTA
-2147 QLTGAQRAL
+2147 AQRAL

-2174 RLSSSAGRGVL
+2174 RLTSSAGRGVL

-2214 LSTDEITPIT
+2214 LSAEEITPIA
-2224 DLDERSAVRTPFD
+2224 DLDERAAVRTPFD

-2245 SVITDDGAEL
+2245 AVISADDAEL
-2255 ILVAHHIA
+2255 ILVAHHIV
-2263 VDGWSAPVLVT
+2263 VDGWSVPVLVT

-2282 RRDGSAPHWPEPQKR
+2282 RLDGVAPQWPEPQPLL
-2297 AATRHVPAELDYW
+2297 AARRVPADADYW

-2315 GALTT
+2315 GAPTT

-2330 PTGLTGGP
+2330 PTGLTAGP
-2338 AVVVHSTLD
+2338 AVVVYSTLD

-2372 LAATLAEVT
+2372 LAATLAEIT
-2381 GTDDAVIGIPVA
+2381 GTDDTVIGIPVA

-2415 KSIRS
+2415 SGIRS
-2420 SPVDDALAQAH
+2420 SRVDDALAQAH
-2431 AAFAAGMAHAE
+2431 TTFAAAMAHAE
-2442 AAPVTVP
+2442 TAPLTVP

-2455 DAAPPVPP
+2455 DVTPPVPP
-2463 GIAEYQ
+2463 GIAEYE

-2482 TVRDTGTGMTV
+2482 TVRDTGTGMTI
-2493 ALSVAEHHVDSA
+2493 ALSVAEHHVDPS
-2505 AGPVLLQRFLSVL
+2505 AGPVLLQRFVAVI
-2518 RRLATAT
+2518 RGLATAT
-2525 DVRVDD
+2525 DARVED

-2539 ASPARTAEPA
+2539 ESPAHIAEPA

-2556 DVGARHPETIAVA
+2556 DAAARHPETTAVA
-2569 GEHGSLTYAELL
+2569 DEHDSLTYADLL
-2581 ARASAYAADLAVSG
+2581 ARASAYAADLADSG

-2711 GALTSGGTVAIVRR
+2711 GALTSGGTIAIVRR

-2757 DPTLGRHRLR
+2757 DPTIGAHRLR

-2781 TALQQWAHRH
+2781 TALQQWAARH

-2812 DIDVDDHRP
+2812 DLDVGDHRP
-2821 LIGRPLAGVGADV
+2821 LIGRPLAGVGAEV
-2834 LDAHGRP
+2834 LDARGRP
-2841 VPIGGRGELYLT
+2841 VPVGGRGELYLT

-2859 GYIDPA
+2859 GYVDPA

-2889 LPDGRL
+2889 LSDGRL

-2914 AAVVSVLRSVPGVV
+2914 AAITAVLRSAAGVV

-2933 VDSGAQRG
+2933 VDSGAQPG

-2951 GTDETTLLDDCAA
+2951 DTDETTLLDACAA

-2974 IGFVDRWPLTAHG
+2974 IGVVDLWPLTAHG

-2995 RGLTAPDVREPGD
+2995 LSLTAPDVREPGE
-3008 LTDREQVIADAM
+3008 LTDREQLIADAM
-3020 AATLGDAPSITAD
+3020 AATLGDAPPITAD

-3052 LTQSGLAISVT
+3052 LTQTGLAISVT
-3063 DVFAAPTV
+3063 DVFAASTV

-3085 PDLDGVWPQPDRLPL
+3085 LDLDGVRIEPDRLPL

-3128 AEIWDGSVDDL
+3128 AEIWDGSIDDL
-3139 RGALTSVALTY
+3139 RGALTSMALTY
-3150 DALRISFPIAD
+3150 DALRTSFPIAD
-3161 DGTPYQERWTDEG
+3161 DGTPYQERWADAD
-3174 VRAHLGALGV
+3174 VRAHLGALAV
-3184 TEVADVR
+3184 TEVADVG

-3200 IDLTTSL
+3200 IDLTTNL
-3207 PWRLALA
+3207 PWRLALV
-3214 EHDRVAWVLVAV
+3214 EHDATTWILVVV

-3239 RSALGRTV
+3239 RSALTAPTR
-3247 PPAVDYRRYTQWRL
+3247 PAVDYRRYTQWRL

-3276 SVFTEPV
+3276 SVFAEPV
-3283 ATLQLPEIDLDA
+3283 ATLQLPEIDLGA

-3300 PRHSAVALSVETT
+3300 SRHSAVVLSAETT

-3373 PLHTRVDL
+3373 PLHTRIDVDIPFA
-3381 DLPFTDLLARVTAT
+3381 DLVARVTAT

-3454 SHRRDGRAHLDLT
+3454 SHRSDGRAHLDLT

-3494 QPERTVADL
+3494 QPERTGTDL

-3513 PPPPETLAEPL
+3513 PPPPETLAELL
-3524 DAQLATPSAIAIDD
+3524 DAQLATPSAIAVDD

-3552 GDVDRL
+3552 GDIDRL

-3595 RTGAVFVAVD
+3595 RTGAAFVAVD
-3605 PADPATRRRDILD
+3605 PADPAARRRDILE

-3628 VADEVPDVAAVP
+3628 VADEVPDVGAVP

-3648 LYPAE
+3648 LYSQE

-3662 VRPLHVDDAAYLTF
+3662 VRPLHLDDAAYLTF

-3704 LELTSLD
+3704 LELTPLD
-3711 RVMHTYAVGFDAH
+3711 CVLHTYAVGFDAH
-3724 LMGIVPVL
+3724 LMGLVPVL

-3743 EVIGGDDLADHIAD
+3743 EVIGGDDLANHIAD

-3771 TISPAQVPEVRH
+3771 TTSPTQVPDVRH
-3783 VAVGGEALS
+3783 VAVGGEALG
-3792 ARLAGTWMAH
+3792 ARLAETWMAH

-3873 PAGTAAAFVAG
+3873 PTGTATAFVAG
-3884 PDGTRMYRTGDLV
+3884 PDGTRRYRTGDLV

-3949 GERVLAAWVIPA
+3949 GERVLVAWVIPA
-3961 PGSPVD
+3961 PGPPVD
-3967 SASLR
+3967 GASLR

-4001 VDRSRLPA
+4001 IDRGRLPA

-4016 AEIVAPRTELERMV
+4016 AEIVAPRTELERTV
-4030 AVVYGEVLGV
+4030 AAVYREVLGV
-4040 DEVHA
+4040 DEVNA

-4073 VAVRT
+4073 IAVRI
-4078 LFDARTVAALA
+4078 LFDTRTVAALA
-4089 AAIPAA
+4089 SAIPAG
-4095 SDAPVAVPRHLPRPE
+4095 SDAPVAVPRHLARPE

-4126 RAPSSTAYHV
+4126 RAPLSTAYHV

-4143 GAVDVDRLAKAMVAV
+4143 GAVDVDRLVKAMVAV

-4171 GPWQRLANSADVRI
+4171 GPWQRLADGADVRI
-4185 VRVNDDVGAA
+4185 VRVNGDVGAA
-4195 IRDEITRPFDLEIE
+4195 IRDEITRPFDLEHE
-4209 IGVRAVLFES
+4209 IGVRAVVFES
-4219 ADHIVVAVTAHHI
+4219 ADHIDVAVTAHHI

-4250 TGTELAPPAL
+4250 TGTEPAPPTL

-4270 ALLGDPDDPSSRYS
+4270 ALLGDPDDPSSRYA
-4284 REIRHWQETLAGV
+4284 REIRHWQETLAGIA
-4297 VPFRAPGVGGDV
+4297 PFRTPGVGGDI
-4309 GAGGRITHGL
+4309 GPGGRITHRL
-4319 DVEVT
+4319 DVEVA

-4330 AQRESATLFQ
+4330 AQHESATLFQ

-4401 QARDVALDALDHAE
+4401 QARDVALDALAHAE

-4448 ALDGPVVLADGV
+4448 ALDGPVVLTDGV
-4460 RAEPVP
+4460 HAEPVT

-4483 VVDGHLEVTAVY
+4483 VVDGQLEATAVY
-4495 SPRVPAEVADALLA
+4495 SPRVPAEVADALLT

-4521 LGRPFP
+4521 LDRPFP
-4527 ELMALPAG
+4527 ELMALPT
-4535 VVAGVVAEEVTPRPI
+4535 GVVAEVTPLPTVV
-4550 AAVGEANS
+4550 VGEANS
-4558 LDVDT
+4558 HDVDA
-4563 VRMVMADILGV
+4563 VRAVMADILGV

-4593 TQVSSRLGRDLGVRV
+4593 TQVSSRLGREVGVRV

-4629 VSAVGGEVG
+4629 VSAVGGGEG
-4638 AVGGGE
+4638 AVGGEMSAIAGGE

-4683 DGVSVEQA
+4683 DGVTVEQA

-4731 AAESLDDN
+4731 AAESLDAD

-4750 NSAGQPPVRALI
+4750 NSAGAPPVRAL
-4762 VSVLTD
+4762 VVTD
-4768 TGERPLAMGIL
+4768 ERPLAVGIL

-4794 ADLTAAVMGTPLGP
+4794 ADLTAAVMGTPLGA

-4822 RERTERAHLLEFWEQ
+4822 RERAERADLLEFWEQ

-4862 VRRTLTRQL
+4862 VRRTLTRHL
-4871 TDKIRSTARAHH
+4871 TDKIRSTARAYH

-4897 LSVQAGADDIA
+4897 LSVQAGVDDIA

-4939 AVGTVEELINMVRD
+4939 AVGTVEELIDMVRD
-4953 DDLAA
+4953 DDLAV

-4996 ASGSAAAAGT
+4996 ASGAAAAAGA
-5006 VPGIDEFSPRSE
+5006 VPGVDEFSPRSE

-5024 ITLDP
+5024 VTLDP

-5085 EHAGATPDSVEPPLL
+5085 EHAGATPDSIEPPLL
-5100 HDILDAAVRRHAN
+5100 QDILDAAVRRHAN
-5113 VMAVGDGVRHLTF
+5113 VMAVDDGVRHLTF
-5126 AELDAWVSVTV
+5126 AELDAWVSATA

-5196 RPVTRHDIPPQP
+5196 RPVTRHDIPTQP
-5208 HGPVTPVPAQR
+5208 HGPVTHVPAQR

-5234 TGTPSAV
+5234 TGAPSAL

-5263 AFTTGPAF
+5263 AFTTGTAF
-5271 DASIMA
+5271 DASIMT

-5288 VVAPSTVRAGTELTG
+5288 VVAPSSVRAGTELTA
-5303 WLRDVGATVMLGTPS
+5303 WLREVSATVMLGTPS

-5326 ALPSMRRVFIGGEAL
+5326 VLPSMRRVFIGGEAL
-5341 PRTLADQWSAHT
+5341 PRTLADEWSAHT
-5353 EVDNVYGP
+5353 EADNVYGP

-5399 VAPGVIGE
+5399 VAPGVVGE
-5407 LYFAGTGLAR
+5407 LYVAGTGLAR
-5417 GYFGDPGKTAVR
+5417 GYLGDPGKTAAR

-5476 IDAVLLGSGAAQAA
+5476 IDAVLLGSGAVQAA

-5500 ALISYVVGDAADVER
+5500 ALISYVVGDAVDVEQ
-5515 MRRAVVRMLPRHM
+5515 MRRVAGRTLPRHM
-5528 VPAQI
+5528 VPAKI
-5533 IAVDSLPHTSAG
+5533 IAVAALPHTSAG

-5550 ALPSPQWTR
+5550 ALPPPQWTR
-5559 SGRAPATAHDHAVCA
+5559 SGRPPATAHEHAVCA
-5574 AFEFV
+5574 AFESV
-5579 LGVPVGMDDDFFD
+5579 LGVPVSMDDDFFD

-5636 LEHRVVE
+5636 LDHRVVE
-5643 LSGERAARKAM
+5643 LSGERA
-5654 VGESA
+5654 SDFA

-5672 DYATLAHAMP
+5672 DYAPLAHAMP

-5695 DTAHA
+5695 DTAHP
-5700 MPESLAAIAARH
+5700 MPESLAAIAAGH

-5754 VLLDPRTPAELVA
+5754 VLLDPRTPAEVDA
-5767 AELEG
+5767 AELQG
-5772 VADDDAARLDELLQ
+5772 VADDDAARLHALLQ

-5798 VTHRIGMVVDG
+5798 VTHRIGIVVDG

-5831 GMDVDV
+5831 DVDVDV
-5837 KRQAGAPYL
+5837 KEQAWAPYL

-5862 GGPASMRQIAKL
+5862 GGPASMRQIAEL
-5874 VEEHW
+5874 LEEHW